1 MADGTINIDVLL
13 HKEKF
18 LPDYESIKN
27 LLTNLGTNT
36 GDKMD
41 QDFTANADK
50 MANKARS
57 AHDRIREEMGK
68 TVKQVIKADTTEFG
82 EKVSRADRSRQKFKN
97 PVKQR
102 FKADFSGFNRGIKG
116 ATRQIDTL
124 KEHTHRIRDVMAGTF
139 AGTLITNGLTAIV
152 NGLKAATQAG
162 MAYNKEQDTM
172 RTVWTALTTEAPR
185 DGKELVNY
193 INSLSQ
199 HSIYAADTI
208 DRMAQS
214 FYHVHSNV
222 KETKDWTNAF
232 VALGSTLHMSNDAL
246 AESGEQFAK
255 IVAGGKA
262 SAEDMAVMIN
272 RFPMFGEA
280 LQKATGKSMKQL
292 YAMSAAGKMTATQF
306 TDALDYLGKK
316 YKGGTAEAMT
326 SFQGMTMYMQSRW
339 QVLTG
344 KIMNSSFKLTKSAA
358 KDLRD
363 LMSDDM
369 MEKYAK
375 LVSGAIS
382 KVTEGVASMVHY
394 IDKNKSSIV
403 DIFGSIGEI
412 VGLVG
417 KGAWDEIT
425 GMFKMI
431 PGVKSDGIKGVAE
444 GLKEIAK
451 HKDAVEN
458 VGKVLV
464 TYFMAK
470 KMVSAAHT
478 IWDIYKGIKGIA
490 SIPVNGIRKVMD
502 ALSTT
507 PSAGSSVVDAAAMTR
522 GERFGTAKAS
532 KGLLGGIASKLMPK
546 GLASKMLSFGKGL
559 GGKLVAGLGL
569 ALSAFDLVKAFTTK
583 DQNKKAENAG
593 KGIGGLLGA
602 GIGFALGGPAGAAI
616 GNIIGDLAGG
626 WVVKATKKF
635 GNGWNDWAKGYKP
648 HGIIAKIGFDTHEAM
663 FKLNNFTAKVE
674 KKHPKIAPVIRIA
687 DGVIKG
693 MWKAIM
699 LPEKTFATSFGLA
712 GKEAADLF
720 SGRFDKMWPD
730 FVKTSKSFLG
740 SVIDDAKNVWDTIT
754 GNRHVDK
761 KPKSKKSKKSKKDI
775 AEDEAI
781 EAMGTVK
788 VSKKDIANVKAM
800 IPVMKQYES
809 ALDGLK
815 KFLKKNDPTK
825 ELNSMNKRLKRSVD
839 GWDKL
844 AKPIKKIGDAFRALN
859 SFADSMKKDPFAQL
873 NHDLPKLDNTLKNVK
888 IGDNLKKL
896 KADLEHNNPTKTVD
910 KISESLSKNNKK
922 WKSFSKSS
930 SKAAESI
937 DKLVK
942 SMKGLDSNNAFYKL
956 QTQIV
961 NLESVLRNTKISA
974 SLNTLKTGLKN
985 NNPTNEIKAITK
997 GLKDNNPKD
1006 TLKAITKQF
1015 TQSSKTWD
1023 KFAKSSRSLTAGLN
1037 SLELSLKPFQK
1048 DRSFNNLNKDI
1059 ANLDKTLMRNKI
1071 GDSLKKLKKDLKN
1084 NNPSKELKAVSKEIR
1099 ADAKDWGKLAKP
1111 IKSLAKSF
1119 DSLSRSMRSIEKNK
1133 GVARLNSD
1141 LTKLER
1147 TAKKSRFGSELSKQF
1162 SIANK
1167 AAGDTGFV
1175 KVFHNMTNSI
1185 VRDLNRFKSTFE
1197 RDWERLWKDAANDEK
1212 KDVNKIESDLSSST
1226 NKMLKTENS
1235 FSNSFEKT
1243 WKSLGNTLRSSW
1255 KSVWKDIADLSNS
1268 GMHKT
1273 AGYINSGIQGI
1284 DYVLGKFGGSPKTI
1298 SPIKFASGTG
1308 LVENG
1313 RLTRG
1318 TLAMLN
1324 DGNDSPETNNVERVV
1339 KADGSSYEPAG
1350 NNVLHY
1356 LEPGDAVL
1364 NATENKMF
1372 KMSGLTHFADGTGIF
1387 SSSLFKGVN
1396 GGYQQLI
1403 ELAERLSSNVNKSFA
1418 ALFSKKPKIKGD
1430 VPKAFET
1437 VFKKQADKQG
1447 QKWWATVWDVINEA
1461 IGGASGDATGLLK
1474 AVEKYGTGKP
1484 YVWGATGPDSFD
1496 CSGLVMYALKQ
1507 AFGISYPHFS
1517 GDQIAR
1523 TQHISKDQLRP
1534 GDLIGNDEH
1543 IGVYAGNGKY
1553 WSAMS
1558 PSSHPNIGMSP
1569 VSTFPGT
1576 PIYGRVRGLKSEDD
1590 KKKKDTKADKGL
1602 VGLVK
1607 KELGPGVFSFIKK
1620 HLAPLVTDSDGVGT
1634 ASGGKV
1640 SGDLIREAAKIAGV
1654 SISASDIRH
1663 IENVIQHESG
1673 GNPTIVN
1680 HTDDNAKAGHPSKG
1694 ILQFIDSTFRHYAM
1708 PGHGNILSALDQLV
1722 AMFNDTTWRSDLTL
1736 GGWGPTGAV
1745 RHANGGWGQWGKLN
1759 IFNEVP
1765 GEPEVAINPSRATA
1779 DDLIMETIAERL
1791 KKAPNG
1797 KLAHALNAISHVPEQ
1812 AHQFAGKAIANI
1824 SNPTNTGANVAT
1836 AGEGCNIN
1844 TVINLDGKV
1853 IADATYPINQ
1863 ARQSKQIT
1871 IETKKR
1877 GGFH

>member
-68 TVKQVIKADTTEFG
+68 TVKQVIKADTTEFD
-82 EKVSRADRSRQKFKN
+82 EKTSRANRSRQKFKN
-97 PVKQR
+97 PVKQK
-102 FKADFSGFNRGIKG
+102 FQADFGNFNHGIKG
-116 ATRQIDTL
+116 TTKQVDTL
-124 KEHTHRIRDVMAGTF
+124 KEHTEKIKSVIAGTF
-139 AGTLITNGLTAIV
+139 MGSFLGNTVSNAWASLKSRIGEAKDAVTEYNAKQQVMNATWKTLTGSAKDGKGMVDMV
-152 NGLKAATQAG
+152 N
-162 MAYNKEQDTM
+162 TM
-172 RTVWTALTTEAPR
+172 STALGQDVDVT
-185 DGKELVNY
+185 DEL
-193 INSLSQ
+193 
-199 HSIYAADTI
+199 
-208 DRMAQS
+208 AQQ
-214 FYHVHSNV
+214 FYHVYNN
-222 KETKDWTNAF
+222 KDKTEELTKSMLT
-232 VALGSTLHMSNDAL
+232 LGDAIGMGGDRLKQVGLDLTHTLSSGKMQLGDFNQISDA
-246 AESGEQFAK
+246 
-255 IVAGGKA
+255 
-262 SAEDMAVMIN
+262 
-272 RFPMFGEA
+272 FPMFGEK
-280 LQKATGKSMKQL
+280 LLDYERKVQHSSKLSMSTLRDQ
-292 YAMSAAGKMTATQF
+292 MSAGKISAQDAANVINGLGQKYKDSADNLMQTLPGMTRKLKSQIPKLFNDILSPILESKNPIVGKISEWSSDPKTEQEF
-306 TDALDYLGKK
+306 QGLGKK
-316 YKGGTAEAMT
+316 VNKGMQDVMSKLSSAMGGNDISSSLDNMIENFGDFVSNT
-326 SFQGMTMYMQSRW
+326 LHWVADHSKSITNIFKSIGSIAGSLGKGIW
-339 QVLTG
+339 EGITG
-344 KIMNSSFKLTKSAA
+344 FFKL
-358 KDLRD
+358 
-363 LMSDDM
+363 
-369 MEKYAK
+369 
-375 LVSGAIS
+375 
-382 KVTEGVASMVHY
+382 
-394 IDKNKSSIV
+394 
-403 DIFGSIGEI
+403 
-412 VGLVG
+412 
-417 KGAWDEIT
+417 
-425 GMFKMI
+425 I
-431 PGVKSDGIKGVAE
+431 PGVKTDGIDSIAD
-444 GLKEIAK
+444 GLTAIAK
-451 HKDAVEN
+451 HKQGIED
-458 VGKVLV
+458 VGKALV
-464 TYFMAK
+464 TYFVAK
-470 KMVSAAHT
+470 KLISAANS
-478 IWDIYKGIKGIA
+478 IKDIYRNLRDIA
-490 SIPVNGIRKVMD
+490 SISKDKIASVLDALKPKNIKLRVKWVGQKTLNIARGAVTKFGKIKATAIAVARWTGRAVIRLARASVAGISKLKSYAVLGAKWIGGKAVSLAVKGFTLIRSLTLSSLVPAMSSLWASIMSVNAAMLASPITWIVAGIAAVGVAIYELYKHFKPFRDTVNGI
-502 ALSTT
+502 
-507 PSAGSSVVDAAAMTR
+507 G
-522 GERFGTAKAS
+522 KA
-532 KGLLGGIASKLMPK
+532 I
-546 GLASKMLSFGKGL
+546 GKTFIDI
-559 GGKLVAGLGL
+559 GK
-569 ALSAFDLVKAFTTK
+569 
-583 DQNKKAENAG
+583 
-593 KGIGGLLGA
+593 
-602 GIGFALGGPAGAAI
+602 AI
-616 GNIIGDLAGG
+616 GNVVGGIWKKVTGTFSKIGG
-626 WVVKATKKF
+626 WISSHNPF
-635 GNGWNDWAKGYKP
+635 KGVSKW
-648 HGIIAKIGFDTHEAM
+648 IG
-663 FKLNNFTAKVE
+663 
-674 KKHPKIAPVIRIA
+674 
-687 DGVIKG
+687 G
-693 MWKAIM
+693 
-699 LPEKTFATSFGLA
+699 
-712 GKEAADLF
+712 
-720 SGRFDKMWPD
+720 
-730 FVKTSKSFLG
+730 
-740 SVIDDAKNVWDTIT
+740 IT
-754 GNRHVDK
+754 GGGKKKAK
-761 KPKSKKSKKSKKDI
+761 KPKKTTKI
-775 AEDEAI
+775 
-781 EAMGTVK
+781 TH
-788 VSKKDIANVKAM
+788 VSKKDIANLKAA
-800 IPVMKQYES
+800 IPVMKQYKT
-809 ALDGLK
+809 ALKGLK
-815 KFLKKNDPTK
+815 EALKKNDPTK
-825 ELNSMNKRLKRSVD
+825 LLKAMNKRLKSSI
-839 GWDKL
+839 GSWGKL
-844 AKPIKKIGDAFRALN
+844 AKPIKQIGSAFKALN
-859 SFADSMKKDPFAQL
+859 SFSKSMKSDPFNKL
-873 NHDLPKLDNTLKNVK
+873 NHDLPKLDKTLRNSK
-888 IGDNLKKL
+888 IGSNLKKLKKQLTDNDPTKVINKISRAISKNNSKWSKFGKSSKKVSDSVVALIKAMKSIDKSNSFKKLKDQLSKLNKTLDKSKITDNLKKL
-896 KADLEHNNPTKTVD
+896 KN
-910 KISESLSKNNKK
+910 
-922 WKSFSKSS
+922 
-930 SKAAESI
+930 
-937 DKLVK
+937 
-942 SMKGLDSNNAFYKL
+942 
-956 QTQIV
+956 
-961 NLESVLRNTKISA
+961 
-974 SLNTLKTGLKN
+974 GLKN
-985 NNPTNEIKAITK
+985 NNPTSNLKKVTK
-997 GLKDNNPKD
+997 GLKDNNPTKILKLMNKAFKSATKD
-1006 TLKAITKQF
+1006 WK
-1015 TQSSKTWD
+1015 S
-1023 KFAKSSRSLTAGLN
+1023 FAKTVKTLDKSLTGLYKEFTKFGKDKSISKLTMGIRSL
-1037 SLELSLKPFQK
+1037 
-1048 DRSFNNLNKDI
+1048 
-1059 ANLDKTLMRNKI
+1059 DKVISKNKI
-1071 GDSLKKLKKDLKN
+1071 GKSLKSLKQDLKKY
-1084 NNPSKELKAVSKEIR
+1084 NPVSELKKISNQISK
-1099 ADAKDWGKLAKP
+1099 DAKDWSKLAKP
-1111 IKSLAKSF
+1111 ISTLAKSF
-1119 DSLSRSMRSIEKNK
+1119 KTLSKSMKSIEKNK
-1133 GVARLNSD
+1133 GLSKLNKD
-1141 LTKLER
+1141 LDKLEK
-1147 TAKKSRFGSELSKQF
+1147 TAKRTKFGTEIKKQ
-1162 SIANK
+1162 IDVANK
-1167 AAGDTGFV
+1167 AVGNTGFI

-1185 VRDLNRFKSTFE
+1185 VHDLNRFKSNFK
-1197 RDWERLWKDAANDEK
+1197 RDWERLWKDAASDEK
-1212 KDVNKIESDLSSST
+1212 KEVNKIESDLSSST

-1243 WKSLGNTLRSSW
+1243 WKSLGNALRSNW

-1308 LVENG
+1308 LVEHG

-1387 SSSLFKGVN
+1387 SSSLFKDVN

-1620 HLAPLVTDSDGVGT
+1620 HLAPLVMDSDGVGT
-1634 ASGGKV
+1634 ASGGKA

-1663 IENVIQHESG
+1663 IESVIQHESG

-1680 HTDDNAKAGHPSKG
+1680 HWDKNAKLGHPSKG
-1694 ILQFIDSTFRHYAM
+1694 ILQFIDSTFMHYAM
-1708 PGHGNILSALDQLV
+1708 PGHKNILSALDQLV

-1812 AHQFAGKAIANI
+1812 AHQFAGKAIANV

-1836 AGEGCNIN
+1836 AGEGGNIN

>member
-18 LPDYESIKN
+18 LPDYDIVKK
-27 LLTNLGTNT
+27 LLTELGIGT
-36 GDKMD
+36 GDKME
-41 QDFTANADK
+41 QEFSSNADK
-50 MANKARS
+50 MSNKAQS
-57 AHDRIREEMGK
+57 VHNKIKDEMGK
-68 TVKQVIKADTTEFG
+68 AIKPVLKADTSEFD
-82 EKVSRADRSRQKFKN
+82 EKMSRANRSRQKFEN
-97 PVKQR
+97 PVKQK
-102 FKADFSGFNRGIKG
+102 FQADFSGFNHGVRKAINEIELLREKSKNFRSILAGTTIG
-116 ATRQIDTL
+116 NIIGNATMTGLSTL
-124 KEHTHRIRDVMAGTF
+124 KNGILGAANAGIQFDKQMQTML
-139 AGTLITNGLTAIV
+139 ATWTTLTGSA
-152 NGLKAATQAG
+152 
-162 MAYNKEQDTM
+162 KEGQKMVDM
-172 RTVWTALTTEAPR
+172 TT
-185 DGKELVNY
+185 
-193 INSLSQ
+193 
-199 HSIYAADTI
+199 
-208 DRMAQS
+208 
-214 FYHVHSNV
+214 
-222 KETKDWTNAF
+222 
-232 VALGSTLHMSNDAL
+232 
-246 AESGEQFAK
+246 
-255 IVAGGKA
+255 
-262 SAEDMAVMIN
+262 DMAAAAANSVDMVQDLN
-272 RFPMFGEA
+272 
-280 LQKATGKSMKQL
+280 QKL
-292 YAMSAAGKMTATQF
+292 YAVTNSADQTK
-306 TDALDYLGKK
+306 
-316 YKGGTAEAMT
+316 
-326 SFQGMTMYMQSRW
+326 
-339 QVLTG
+339 V
-344 KIMNSSFKLTKSAA
+344 LTKSILTLQDAFGQTDDA
-358 KDLRD
+358 VRGFTTQFSQMQANGKV
-363 LMSDDM
+363 SAQDM
-369 MEKYAK
+369 MSFVNVFPKIRTELLETMRQQTKNHNLTMQQMNDMMSAGKISAKTMDEVITGMGRKYQSATENFGATLDGMSRTIKGRLPSLLGSFVQPFVKVSNPIFGSVSKWVSDPKTNQVFEKAGNIVSRGMNRVVSAFNPK
-375 LVSGAIS
+375 EKGDFSKTANNLVTKFAENLSHSLEWIS
-382 KVTEGVASMVHY
+382 KHAGDLKTIA
-394 IDKNKSSIV
+394 K
-403 DIFGSIGEI
+403 SIGEI
-412 VGLVG
+412 TSDLTTGYISVLGDIFKIFTG
-417 KGAWDEIT
+417 AKGD
-425 GMFKMI
+425 
-431 PGVKSDGIKGVAE
+431 GVKAIADG
-444 GLKEIAK
+444 LSRMAK
-451 HKDAVEN
+451 HKDAIKTIGSVMA
-458 VGKVLV
+458 
-464 TYFMAK
+464 TYFVASKLIGGAETIGRMA
-470 KMVSAAHT
+470 
-478 IWDIYKGIKGIA
+478 IGLRDIA
-490 SIPVNGIRKVMD
+490 SVPVDKIRKVMD

-635 GNGWNDWAKGYKP
+635 GNGWNDWAKGFKP
-648 HGIIAKIGFDTHEAM
+648 HGIMAKVGFDTHEAL

-674 KKHPKIAPVIRIA
+674 KKHPVIAPMIRVSE
-687 DGVIKG
+687 GSIKS
-693 MWKAIM
+693 MWKAIQ
-699 LPEKTFATSFGLA
+699 LPEKSFAVGFGLS
-712 GKEAADLF
+712 GKEAGDLF
-720 SGRFDKMWPD
+720 SGHFNKMWPD
-730 FVKTSKSFLG
+730 LVKTSKGFLG
-740 SVIDDAKNVWDTIT
+740 SIIDDAKSVWDTIT

-761 KPKSKKSKKSKKDI
+761 KTKPKKSKKSKHKTST
-775 AEDEAI
+775 EEAI
-781 EAMGTVK
+781 EDVATVK
-788 VSKKDIANVKAM
+788 VTKKDIDNVKAI
-800 IPVMKQYES
+800 IPLIQDYED
-809 ALDGLK
+809 ALK
-815 KFLKKNDPTK
+815 SISK
-825 ELNSMNKRLKRSVD
+825 
-839 GWDKL
+839 
-844 AKPIKKIGDAFRALN
+844 
-859 SFADSMKKDPFAQL
+859 SMKSDPFKKL
-873 NHDLPKLDNTLKNVK
+873 SKSLPKLKKALKNNDISK
-888 IGDNLKKL
+888 EAKSQQ
-896 KADLEHNNPTKTVD
+896 KAV
-910 KISESLSKNNKK
+910 
-922 WKSFSKSS
+922 KSFSKAINSTNKAVNKLGKSNKNLVSFKKNISS
-930 SKAAESI
+930 
-937 DKLVK
+937 L
-942 SMKGLDSNNAFYKL
+942 YK
-956 QTQIV
+956 
-961 NLESVLRNTKISA
+961 
-974 SLNTLKTGLKN
+974 TLKS
-985 NNPTNEIKAITK
+985 
-997 GLKDNNPKD
+997 D
-1006 TLKAITKQF
+1006 
-1015 TQSSKTWD
+1015 
-1023 KFAKSSRSLTAGLN
+1023 
-1037 SLELSLKPFQK
+1037 
-1048 DRSFNNLNKDI
+1048 
-1059 ANLDKTLMRNKI
+1059 KI

-1084 NNPSKELKAVSKEIR
+1084 NNPSKELKAVSKEIKS
-1099 ADAKDWGKLAKP
+1099 DSKSWSKLAKP
-1111 IKSLAKSF
+1111 ISTLAKSF
-1119 DSLSRSMRSIEKNK
+1119 KTLSKSMKSIEKDKGLSKLNK
-1133 GVARLNSD
+1133 D
-1141 LTKLER
+1141 LSKLDR
-1147 TAKKSRFGSELSKQF
+1147 TAAKSKFGSELKKQF
-1162 SIANK
+1162 QIANK
-1167 AAGDTGFV
+1167 AVGNTGFI

-1185 VRDLNRFKSTFE
+1185 VRDLNRFKSNFK

-1243 WKSLGNTLRSSW
+1243 WKSLGNSLRSSW

-1339 KADGSSYEPAG
+1339 KADGRSYEPAG

-1403 ELAERLSSNVNKSFA
+1403 ELAERLSSSVNKSFA

-1430 VPKAFET
+1430 VPKAFESI
-1437 VFKKQADKQG
+1437 FKKQADKQG

-1590 KKKKDTKADKGL
+1590 KKKDTKADKGL

-1620 HLAPLVTDSDGVGT
+1620 HLAPLVMDSDGVGT

-1663 IENVIQHESG
+1663 IESVIQHESG

-1680 HTDDNAKAGHPSKG
+1680 HWDKNAKLGHPSKG
-1694 ILQFIDSTFRHYAM
+1694 ILQFIDSTFMHYAM
-1708 PGHGNILSALDQLV
+1708 PGHKNILSALDQLV

-1812 AHQFAGKAIANI
+1812 AHQFAGKAIANV

-1836 AGEGCNIN
+1836 AGEGGNIN

>member
-27 LLTNLGTNT
+27 LLTNLGSNT

-68 TVKQVIKADTTEFG
+68 TVKQVIKADTTEFD

-124 KEHTHRIRDVMAGTF
+124 KEHTHRIREVMAGTF
-139 AGTLITNGLTAIV
+139 AGTLVTNGIIGIV
-152 NGLKAATQAG
+152 NGLKAATKAG
-162 MAYNKEQDTM
+162 MEFNKEQDTM

-185 DGKELVNY
+185 DGKELVDY
-193 INSLSQ
+193 INNLSQ

-478 IWDIYKGIKGIA
+478 IWDIYKGLKGIA
-490 SIPVNGIRKVMD
+490 SIPFKAIKGVFSLLKPKNIKLGVKWVGQKTLNIARGAVTAFGKMKATAIATVKWTGKTIIKLARATVQGFSKLKSYAIMSARWTGKTVVKLARASITGIGNLKSYAILGAKWVGGKAVSLAVRGLTLVRNITMTTLIPAMSSLWASIMSINAAILASPITWIIAGITALGVAVYETYKHFKPFRDVVNGIGRTFVKVFKGI
-502 ALSTT
+502 
-507 PSAGSSVVDAAAMTR
+507 GSFVGNVLDGIWKKVTGVFNKIGGWISDHNPFKGV
-522 GERFGTAKAS
+522 S
-532 KGLLGGIASKLMPK
+532 KWIGGIT
-546 GLASKMLSFGKGL
+546 
-559 GGKLVAGLGL
+559 GG
-569 ALSAFDLVKAFTTK
+569 D
-583 DQNKKAENAG
+583 NKKA
-593 KGIGGLLGA
+593 
-602 GIGFALGGPAGAAI
+602 
-616 GNIIGDLAGG
+616 
-626 WVVKATKKF
+626 
-635 GNGWNDWAKGYKP
+635 
-648 HGIIAKIGFDTHEAM
+648 
-663 FKLNNFTAKVE
+663 
-674 KKHPKIAPVIRIA
+674 
-687 DGVIKG
+687 
-693 MWKAIM
+693 
-699 LPEKTFATSFGLA
+699 
-712 GKEAADLF
+712 
-720 SGRFDKMWPD
+720 
-730 FVKTSKSFLG
+730 
-740 SVIDDAKNVWDTIT
+740 
-754 GNRHVDK
+754 K
-761 KPKSKKSKKSKKDI
+761 KPKKTTKI
-775 AEDEAI
+775 AH
-781 EAMGTVK
+781 
-788 VSKKDIANVKAM
+788 VSKKDIANLKAA
-800 IPVMKQYES
+800 IPVMKQYKT
-809 ALDGLK
+809 ALKGLK
-815 KFLKKNDPTK
+815 DALKKNDPTK
-825 ELNSMNKRLKRSVD
+825 RLKAMNKRLKSSI
-839 GWDKL
+839 GSWGKL
-844 AKPIKKIGDAFRALN
+844 AKPIKQIGSAFKALN
-859 SFADSMKKDPFAQL
+859 SFSKSMKSDPFDKL
-873 NHDLPKLDNTLKNVK
+873 NRDLPKLDKTLANSK
-888 IGDNLKKL
+888 IGENLKKL
-896 KADLEHNNPTKTVD
+896 KSDISKNDPSKIIN
-910 KISESLSKNNKK
+910 KISKSISKNNGK
-922 WKSFSKSS
+922 WSKFSNSANKA
-930 SKAAESI
+930 SKAIVSM
-937 DKLVK
+937 VK
-942 SMKGLDSNNAFYKL
+942 AMNGLDENNGFEKL
-956 QTQIV
+956 QNQIT
-961 NLESVLRNTKISA
+961 NLEKVLTNTKIGTE
-974 SLNTLKTGLKN
+974 LNKLKVTLKT
-985 NNPTNEIKAITK
+985 NNPTNELKAVTK
-997 GLKDNNPKD
+997 GLKDNNPKK
-1006 TLKAITKQF
+1006 TLSGITKGLTSNNKAWKSF
-1015 TQSSKTWD
+1015 SKSMKTMT
-1023 KFAKSSRSLTAGLN
+1023 KELKSLTSA
-1037 SLELSLKPFQK
+1037 LKPYEK
-1048 DRSFNNLNKDI
+1048 DRALSNLNKDV
-1059 ANLDKTLMRNKI
+1059 ATLDKTLSKNKI
-1071 GDSLKKLKKDLKN
+1071 GDSLKKLKKELKT
-1084 NNPSKELKAVSKEIR
+1084 NNPSKELKSISKEIKS
-1099 ADAKDWGKLAKP
+1099 DSKSWSKLAKP
-1111 IKSLAKSF
+1111 ISTLAKSF
-1119 DSLSRSMRSIEKNK
+1119 KTLSKSMKTIEKDKGLSKLNK
-1133 GVARLNSD
+1133 D
-1141 LTKLER
+1141 LSKLDK
-1147 TAKKSRFGSELSKQF
+1147 TASKSKFGSELKKQF
-1162 SIANK
+1162 QIANK
-1167 AAGDTGFV
+1167 AVGNTGFI
-1175 KVFHNMTNSI
+1175 KVFHDMTNSI
-1185 VRDLNRFKSTFE
+1185 VRDLNRFKSNFK
-1197 RDWERLWKDAANDEK
+1197 RDWERLWKDAASDEK
-1212 KDVNKIESDLSSST
+1212 KEVNKIESDLSSST

-1339 KADGSSYEPAG
+1339 KADGRSYEPTG

-1620 HLAPLVTDSDGVGT
+1620 HLAPLVMDSDGVGT

-1694 ILQFIDSTFRHYAM
+1694 ILQFIDSTFMHYAM
-1708 PGHGNILSALDQLV
+1708 PGHKNILSALDQLV

-1812 AHQFAGKAIANI
+1812 AHQFAGKAIANV
-1824 SNPTNTGANVAT
+1824 SNPTNTGASVAM
-1836 AGEGCNIN
+1836 AGEGGNIN
-1844 TVINLDGKV
+1844 TTVLLDSKT
-1853 IADATYPINQ
+1853 IADVTYPINQ
-1863 ARQSKQIT
+1863 ARQAKQIT

>member
-27 LLTNLGTNT
+27 LLTNLGANT

-41 QDFTANADK
+41 QDFAANADK

-68 TVKQVIKADTTEFG
+68 TVKQVLKADTSEFD
-82 EKVSRADRSRQKFKN
+82 EKTRRANRSRQKFKN
-97 PVKQR
+97 PVKQK
-102 FKADFSGFNRGIKG
+102 FQADFGNFNHGIKG
-116 ATRQIDTL
+116 TTKQVDTL
-124 KEHTHRIRDVMAGTF
+124 KEHTEKIKSVIAGTF
-139 AGTLITNGLTAIV
+139 MGSFLGNTVSNAWASLKSRIGEAKDAVTEYNAKQQVMNATWKTLTGSAKDGKGMVDMV
-152 NGLKAATQAG
+152 N
-162 MAYNKEQDTM
+162 TM
-172 RTVWTALTTEAPR
+172 STALGQDVDVT
-185 DGKELVNY
+185 DEL
-193 INSLSQ
+193 
-199 HSIYAADTI
+199 
-208 DRMAQS
+208 AQQ
-214 FYHVHSNV
+214 FYHVYNN
-222 KETKDWTNAF
+222 KDKTEELTKSMLT
-232 VALGSTLHMSNDAL
+232 LGDAIGMGGDRLKQVGLDLTHTLSSRKMQLGDFNQISDA
-246 AESGEQFAK
+246 
-255 IVAGGKA
+255 
-262 SAEDMAVMIN
+262 
-272 RFPMFGEA
+272 FPMFGEK
-280 LQKATGKSMKQL
+280 LLDYERKVQHSSKLSMSTLRDQ
-292 YAMSAAGKMTATQF
+292 MSAGKISAQDAANVINGLGQKYKDSADNLMQTLPGMTRKLKSQIPKLFNDILSPILESKNPIVGKISEWSSDPKTEQEF
-306 TDALDYLGKK
+306 QGLGKK
-316 YKGGTAEAMT
+316 VNKGMQDVMSKFSSAMGGKDISSSLDNMIENFGDFVSNT
-326 SFQGMTMYMQSRW
+326 LHWVADHSKSITNIFKSIGSIAGSLGKGIW
-339 QVLTG
+339 EGITG
-344 KIMNSSFKLTKSAA
+344 FFKL
-358 KDLRD
+358 
-363 LMSDDM
+363 
-369 MEKYAK
+369 
-375 LVSGAIS
+375 
-382 KVTEGVASMVHY
+382 
-394 IDKNKSSIV
+394 
-403 DIFGSIGEI
+403 
-412 VGLVG
+412 
-417 KGAWDEIT
+417 
-425 GMFKMI
+425 I
-431 PGVKSDGIKGVAE
+431 PGVKTDGIDSIAD
-444 GLKEIAK
+444 GLTAIAK
-451 HKDAVEN
+451 HKQGIED
-458 VGKVLV
+458 VGKALV
-464 TYFMAK
+464 TYFVAK
-470 KMVSAAHT
+470 KLISAANS
-478 IWDIYKGIKGIA
+478 IKDIYRNLRDIA
-490 SIPVNGIRKVMD
+490 SISKDKIASVLDALKPKNIKLRVKWVGQKTLNIARGAVTKFGKIKATAIAAARWAGRAVIRLARASVAGISKLKSYAVLGAKWIGGKAVSLAVKGFTLIRSLTLSSLVPAMSSLWASIMSVNAAMLASPITWIVAGIAAVGVAIYELYKHFKPFRDTVNGI
-502 ALSTT
+502 
-507 PSAGSSVVDAAAMTR
+507 G
-522 GERFGTAKAS
+522 KA
-532 KGLLGGIASKLMPK
+532 I
-546 GLASKMLSFGKGL
+546 GKTFIDI
-559 GGKLVAGLGL
+559 GK
-569 ALSAFDLVKAFTTK
+569 
-583 DQNKKAENAG
+583 
-593 KGIGGLLGA
+593 
-602 GIGFALGGPAGAAI
+602 AI
-616 GNIIGDLAGG
+616 GNVVGGIWKKVTGTFSKIGG
-626 WVVKATKKF
+626 WISSHNPF
-635 GNGWNDWAKGYKP
+635 KGVSKW
-648 HGIIAKIGFDTHEAM
+648 IG
-663 FKLNNFTAKVE
+663 
-674 KKHPKIAPVIRIA
+674 
-687 DGVIKG
+687 G
-693 MWKAIM
+693 
-699 LPEKTFATSFGLA
+699 
-712 GKEAADLF
+712 
-720 SGRFDKMWPD
+720 
-730 FVKTSKSFLG
+730 
-740 SVIDDAKNVWDTIT
+740 IT
-754 GNRHVDK
+754 GGGKKKAK
-761 KPKSKKSKKSKKDI
+761 KPKKTTKI
-775 AEDEAI
+775 
-781 EAMGTVK
+781 TH
-788 VSKKDIANVKAM
+788 VSKKDIANLKAA
-800 IPVMKQYES
+800 IPVMKQYKT
-809 ALDGLK
+809 ALKGLK
-815 KFLKKNDPTK
+815 EALKKNDPTK
-825 ELNSMNKRLKRSVD
+825 LLKAMNKRLKSSI
-839 GWDKL
+839 GSWGKL
-844 AKPIKKIGDAFRALN
+844 AKPIKQIGSAFKALN
-859 SFADSMKKDPFAQL
+859 SFSKSMKSDPFNKL
-873 NHDLPKLDNTLKNVK
+873 NHDLPKLDKTLRNSK
-888 IGDNLKKL
+888 IGSNLKKLKKQLTDNDPTKVINKISRAISKNNSKWSKFGKSSKKVSDSVVALIKAMKSIDKSNSFKKLKDQLSKLNKTLDKSKITDNLKKL
-896 KADLEHNNPTKTVD
+896 KN
-910 KISESLSKNNKK
+910 
-922 WKSFSKSS
+922 
-930 SKAAESI
+930 
-937 DKLVK
+937 
-942 SMKGLDSNNAFYKL
+942 
-956 QTQIV
+956 
-961 NLESVLRNTKISA
+961 
-974 SLNTLKTGLKN
+974 GLKN
-985 NNPTNEIKAITK
+985 NNPTSNLKKVTK
-997 GLKDNNPKD
+997 GLKDNNPTKILKLMNKAFKSATKD
-1006 TLKAITKQF
+1006 WK
-1015 TQSSKTWD
+1015 S
-1023 KFAKSSRSLTAGLN
+1023 FAKTVKTLDKSLTGLYKEFTKFGKDKSISKLTMGIRSL
-1037 SLELSLKPFQK
+1037 
-1048 DRSFNNLNKDI
+1048 
-1059 ANLDKTLMRNKI
+1059 DKVISKNKI
-1071 GDSLKKLKKDLKN
+1071 GKSLKSLKQDLKKY
-1084 NNPSKELKAVSKEIR
+1084 NPVSELKKISNQISK
-1099 ADAKDWGKLAKP
+1099 DAKDWSKLAKP
-1111 IKSLAKSF
+1111 ISTLAKSF
-1119 DSLSRSMRSIEKNK
+1119 KTLSKSMKSIEKNK
-1133 GVARLNSD
+1133 GLSKLNKD
-1141 LTKLER
+1141 LNKLDK
-1147 TAKKSRFGSELSKQF
+1147 TAAKSKFGSELKKQF
-1162 SIANK
+1162 QIANK
-1167 AAGDTGFV
+1167 AVGNTGFI
-1175 KVFHNMTNSI
+1175 KVFHGMTNSI
-1185 VRDLNRFKSTFE
+1185 VHDLNRFKSTFE
-1197 RDWERLWKDAANDEK
+1197 RDWERLWKDAASDEK
-1212 KDVNKIESDLSSST
+1212 KEVNKIESDLSSST

-1243 WKSLGNTLRSSW
+1243 WKSLGNALRSNW

-1284 DYVLGKFGGSPKTI
+1284 DYVLSKFGGSPKTI

-1496 CSGLVMYALKQ
+1496 CSGLVMYALKK

-1602 VGLVK
+1602 IGFVK

-1654 SISASDIRH
+1654 SITSGDIKH

-1680 HTDDNAKAGHPSKG
+1680 HTDRNAKLGHPSKG

-1708 PGHGNILSALDQLV
+1708 PGHRNILSALDQLV

-1812 AHQFAGKAIANI
+1812 AHQFAGKAIANV
-1824 SNPTNTGANVAT
+1824 SNPTNTGSSVAT
-1836 AGEGCNIN
+1836 AGEGGNIN

>member
-57 AHDRIREEMGK
+57 VHDRIREEMGK
-68 TVKQVIKADTTEFG
+68 TVKQVIKADTSEFD
-82 EKVSRADRSRQKFKN
+82 EKMSRANRSRQKFKN

-102 FKADFSGFNRGIKG
+102 FQADFSGFNRGIKG
-116 ATRQIDTL
+116 ATRNL
-124 KEHTHRIRDVMAGTF
+124 SLFKEHTEKIKSVIAGTF
-139 AGTLITNGLTAIV
+139 MGSFLGNTVSNAWASVTSHIGEAKEAVTEYNAKQQVMNATWKTLTGSVKDGKGMVDMV
-152 NGLKAATQAG
+152 N
-162 MAYNKEQDTM
+162 TM
-172 RTVWTALTTEAPR
+172 STALGQDVDVT
-185 DGKELVNY
+185 DEL
-193 INSLSQ
+193 
-199 HSIYAADTI
+199 
-208 DRMAQS
+208 AQQ
-214 FYHVHSNV
+214 FYHVYNN
-222 KETKDWTNAF
+222 KDKTEELTKSMLT
-232 VALGSTLHMSNDAL
+232 LGDAIGMGGDRLKQVGLDLTHTLSSGKMQLGDFNQISDA
-246 AESGEQFAK
+246 
-255 IVAGGKA
+255 
-262 SAEDMAVMIN
+262 
-272 RFPMFGEA
+272 FPMFGEK
-280 LQKATGKSMKQL
+280 LLEYERKVQHSSKLSMSTLRDQ
-292 YAMSAAGKMTATQF
+292 MSAGKISAQDAANVINGLGQKYKDSAENLMQTLPGMTRKLKSQIPKLFNDMLSPILQSKNPIVGKISEWSSDPKTEQEF
-306 TDALDYLGKK
+306 QGLGKK
-316 YKGGTAEAMT
+316 VNKGMQEVMSKFSSAMGGKDISSMLDGVIEKFGNFVSGTLHWVADHSKSIVSIFKSIGSISSSLGKGVWE
-326 SFQGMTMYMQSRW
+326 GI
-339 QVLTG
+339 TG
-344 KIMNSSFKLTKSAA
+344 FFKL
-358 KDLRD
+358 
-363 LMSDDM
+363 
-369 MEKYAK
+369 
-375 LVSGAIS
+375 
-382 KVTEGVASMVHY
+382 
-394 IDKNKSSIV
+394 
-403 DIFGSIGEI
+403 
-412 VGLVG
+412 
-417 KGAWDEIT
+417 
-425 GMFKMI
+425 I
-431 PGVKSDGIKGVAE
+431 PGVKSDGIDGIAD
-444 GLKEIAK
+444 GLKSISE
-451 HKDAVEN
+451 HKKGIEDI
-458 VGKVLV
+458 GKILV
-464 TYFMAK
+464 AYFVTK
-470 KMVSAAHT
+470 KLASGARS

-490 SIPVNGIRKVMD
+490 SIPVNGVKKVMD
-502 ALSTT
+502 AVLSSSMASFDVKDA
-507 PSAGSSVVDAAAMTR
+507 SALSR
-522 GERFGTAKAS
+522 GERFGTTTGLSGMLRGLSS
-532 KGLLGGIASKLMPK
+532 KIMPRNLL
-546 GLASKMLSFGKGL
+546 SKMFSFGKNI
-559 GGKLVAGLGL
+559 GGKLVSGLGI
-569 ALSAFDLVKAFTTK
+569 ALSAFDLFKAFTSK
-583 DQNKKAENAG
+583 NQSKRAENVG

-602 GIGFALGGPAGAAI
+602 GIGFALGGPAGMAI
-616 GNIIGDLAGG
+616 GNIIGELAGG
-626 WVVKATKKF
+626 WVAKATKKF
-635 GNGWNDWAKGYKP
+635 GNGWNDWAKGFKP
-648 HGIIAKIGFDTHEAM
+648 HGIVAKVGFDTHEAL

-674 KKHPKIAPVIRIA
+674 KKHPVIAPMIRVSE
-687 DGVIKG
+687 GSVKS
-693 MWKAIM
+693 MWKAIQ
-699 LPEKTFATSFGLA
+699 LPEKSFAVGFGLS
-712 GKEAADLF
+712 GKEAGDLF
-720 SGRFDKMWPD
+720 SGHFNKMWPD
-730 FVKTSKSFLG
+730 LVKTSKGFLG
-740 SVIDDAKNVWDTIT
+740 SIIDDAKSVWDTIT
-754 GNRHVDK
+754 GNRHTSK
-761 KPKSKKSKKSKKDI
+761 KPKSKTPKGSKHKTSTEEAIEDVATVKVTKKDI
-775 AEDEAI
+775 D
-781 EAMGTVK
+781 
-788 VSKKDIANVKAM
+788 NVKAI
-800 IPVMKQYES
+800 IPLIQDYED
-809 ALDGLK
+809 ALK
-815 KFLKKNDPTK
+815 SISK
-825 ELNSMNKRLKRSVD
+825 
-839 GWDKL
+839 
-844 AKPIKKIGDAFRALN
+844 
-859 SFADSMKKDPFAQL
+859 SMKSDPFKKL
-873 NHDLPKLDNTLKNVK
+873 SKSLPKLKKALKNNDISK
-888 IGDNLKKL
+888 EAKSQQ
-896 KADLEHNNPTKTVD
+896 KAV
-910 KISESLSKNNKK
+910 
-922 WKSFSKSS
+922 KSFSKAINSTNKAINKLGKNNKNLVSFKKNISS
-930 SKAAESI
+930 
-937 DKLVK
+937 L
-942 SMKGLDSNNAFYKL
+942 YK
-956 QTQIV
+956 
-961 NLESVLRNTKISA
+961 
-974 SLNTLKTGLKN
+974 TLKN
-985 NNPTNEIKAITK
+985 
-997 GLKDNNPKD
+997 D
-1006 TLKAITKQF
+1006 
-1015 TQSSKTWD
+1015 
-1023 KFAKSSRSLTAGLN
+1023 
-1037 SLELSLKPFQK
+1037 
-1048 DRSFNNLNKDI
+1048 
-1059 ANLDKTLMRNKI
+1059 KI
-1071 GDSLKKLKKDLKN
+1071 GDSLKKLKKELKT
-1084 NNPSKELKAVSKEIR
+1084 NNPSKELKSISKEIKS
-1099 ADAKDWGKLAKP
+1099 DSKSWSKLAKP
-1111 IKSLAKSF
+1111 ISTLAKSF
-1119 DSLSRSMRSIEKNK
+1119 KTLSKSMKSIEKDKGLSKLNK
-1133 GVARLNSD
+1133 D
-1141 LTKLER
+1141 LSKLDK
-1147 TAKKSRFGSELSKQF
+1147 TASKSKFGSELKKQF
-1162 SIANK
+1162 QIANK
-1167 AAGDTGFV
+1167 AVGNTGFV
-1175 KVFHNMTNSI
+1175 KVFHDMTNSI
-1185 VRDLNRFKSTFE
+1185 VRDLNRFKSNFK
-1197 RDWERLWKDAANDEK
+1197 RDWELIWKDAANDEK

-1496 CSGLVMYALKQ
+1496 CSGLVMYALKK

-1602 VGLVK
+1602 IGFVK

-1654 SISASDIRH
+1654 SITSGDIKH

-1680 HTDDNAKAGHPSKG
+1680 HTDRNAKLGHPSKG

-1708 PGHGNILSALDQLV
+1708 PGHKNILSALDQLV

-1812 AHQFAGKAIANI
+1812 AHQFAGKAIANV
-1824 SNPTNTGANVAT
+1824 SNPTNTGASVAT
-1836 AGEGCNIN
+1836 AGEGGNIN

>member
-27 LLTNLGTNT
+27 LLTNLGSNT

-68 TVKQVIKADTTEFG
+68 TVKQVIKADTTEFD

-124 KEHTHRIRDVMAGTF
+124 KEHTHRIREVMAGTF
-139 AGTLITNGLTAIV
+139 AGTLVTNGIIGIV
-152 NGLKAATQAG
+152 NGLKAATKAG
-162 MAYNKEQDTM
+162 MEFNKEQDTM

-185 DGKELVNY
+185 DGKELVDY
-193 INSLSQ
+193 INNLSQ

-478 IWDIYKGIKGIA
+478 IWDIYKGLKGIA
-490 SIPVNGIRKVMD
+490 SIPFKAIKGVFSLLKPKNIKLGVKWVGQKTLNIARGAVTAFGKMKATAIATVKWTGKTIIKLARATVQGFSKLKSYAIMSARWTGKTVVKLARASITGIGNLKSYAILGAKWVGGKAVSLAVRGLTLVRNITMTTLIPAMSSLWASIMSINAAILASPITWIIAGITALGVAVYETYKHFKPFRDVVNGIGRTFVKVFKGI
-502 ALSTT
+502 
-507 PSAGSSVVDAAAMTR
+507 GSFVGNVLDGIWKKVTGVFNKIGGWISDHNPFKGV
-522 GERFGTAKAS
+522 S
-532 KGLLGGIASKLMPK
+532 KWIGGIT
-546 GLASKMLSFGKGL
+546 
-559 GGKLVAGLGL
+559 GG
-569 ALSAFDLVKAFTTK
+569 D
-583 DQNKKAENAG
+583 NKKA
-593 KGIGGLLGA
+593 
-602 GIGFALGGPAGAAI
+602 
-616 GNIIGDLAGG
+616 
-626 WVVKATKKF
+626 
-635 GNGWNDWAKGYKP
+635 
-648 HGIIAKIGFDTHEAM
+648 
-663 FKLNNFTAKVE
+663 
-674 KKHPKIAPVIRIA
+674 
-687 DGVIKG
+687 
-693 MWKAIM
+693 
-699 LPEKTFATSFGLA
+699 
-712 GKEAADLF
+712 
-720 SGRFDKMWPD
+720 
-730 FVKTSKSFLG
+730 
-740 SVIDDAKNVWDTIT
+740 
-754 GNRHVDK
+754 K
-761 KPKSKKSKKSKKDI
+761 KPKKTTKI
-775 AEDEAI
+775 AH
-781 EAMGTVK
+781 
-788 VSKKDIANVKAM
+788 VSKKDIANLKAA
-800 IPVMKQYES
+800 IPVMKQYKT
-809 ALDGLK
+809 ALKGLK
-815 KFLKKNDPTK
+815 DALKKNDPTK
-825 ELNSMNKRLKRSVD
+825 RLKAMNKRLKSSI
-839 GWDKL
+839 GSWGKL
-844 AKPIKKIGDAFRALN
+844 AKPIKQIGSAFKALN
-859 SFADSMKKDPFAQL
+859 SFSKSMKSDPFDKL
-873 NHDLPKLDNTLKNVK
+873 NRDLPKLDKTLANSK
-888 IGDNLKKL
+888 IGENLKKL
-896 KADLEHNNPTKTVD
+896 KSDISKNDPSKIIN
-910 KISESLSKNNKK
+910 KISKSISKNNGK
-922 WKSFSKSS
+922 WSKFSNSANKA
-930 SKAAESI
+930 SKAIVSM
-937 DKLVK
+937 VK
-942 SMKGLDSNNAFYKL
+942 AMNGLDENNGFEKL
-956 QTQIV
+956 QNQIT
-961 NLESVLRNTKISA
+961 NLEKVLTNTKIGTE
-974 SLNTLKTGLKN
+974 LNKLKVTLKT
-985 NNPTNEIKAITK
+985 NNPTNELKAVTK
-997 GLKDNNPKD
+997 GLKDNNPKK
-1006 TLKAITKQF
+1006 TLSGITKGLTSNNKAWKSF
-1015 TQSSKTWD
+1015 SKSMKTMT
-1023 KFAKSSRSLTAGLN
+1023 KELKSLTSA
-1037 SLELSLKPFQK
+1037 LKPYEK
-1048 DRSFNNLNKDI
+1048 DRALSNLNKDV
-1059 ANLDKTLMRNKI
+1059 ATLDKTLSKNKI
-1071 GDSLKKLKKDLKN
+1071 GDSLKKLKKELKT
-1084 NNPSKELKAVSKEIR
+1084 NNPSKELKSISKEIKS
-1099 ADAKDWGKLAKP
+1099 DSKSWSKLAKP
-1111 IKSLAKSF
+1111 ISTLAKSF
-1119 DSLSRSMRSIEKNK
+1119 KTLSKSMKTIEKDKGLSKLNK
-1133 GVARLNSD
+1133 D
-1141 LTKLER
+1141 LSKLDK
-1147 TAKKSRFGSELSKQF
+1147 TASKSKFGSELKKQF
-1162 SIANK
+1162 QIANK
-1167 AAGDTGFV
+1167 AVGNTGFI
-1175 KVFHNMTNSI
+1175 KVFHDMTNSI
-1185 VRDLNRFKSTFE
+1185 VRDLNRFKSNFK
-1197 RDWERLWKDAANDEK
+1197 RDWERLWKDAASDEK
-1212 KDVNKIESDLSSST
+1212 KEVNKIESDLSSST

-1339 KADGSSYEPAG
+1339 KADGRSYEPTG

-1590 KKKKDTKADKGL
+1590 KKKDTKADKGL

-1654 SISASDIRH
+1654 SITSGDIKH

-1680 HTDDNAKAGHPSKG
+1680 HTDRNAKLGHPSKG

-1708 PGHGNILSALDQLV
+1708 PGHKNILSALDQLV

-1836 AGEGCNIN
+1836 AGEGGNIN

>member
-57 AHDRIREEMGK
+57 VHDRIREEMGK
-68 TVKQVIKADTTEFG
+68 TVKQVIKADTTEFD

-116 ATRQIDTL
+116 ITRQIDTF

-559 GGKLVAGLGL
+559 GGKLVTGLGL
-569 ALSAFDLVKAFTTK
+569 SLSAFDLVKAFTTK

-648 HGIIAKIGFDTHEAM
+648 HGIIAKIGFDTREAM
-663 FKLNNFTAKVE
+663 FKLNNFTAKIE

-693 MWKAIM
+693 MWKTIM

-730 FVKTSKSFLG
+730 FVKTSKGFLG
-740 SVIDDAKNVWDTIT
+740 SVLDDAKNVWDTIT

-761 KPKSKKSKKSKKDI
+761 KPKSKKSKKFKHKTSTEEAIEDVATVKVTKKDI
-775 AEDEAI
+775 N
-781 EAMGTVK
+781 
-788 VSKKDIANVKAM
+788 NVKAI
-800 IPVMKQYES
+800 IPLMQDYED
-809 ALDGLK
+809 ALK
-815 KFLKKNDPTK
+815 SISK
-825 ELNSMNKRLKRSVD
+825 
-839 GWDKL
+839 
-844 AKPIKKIGDAFRALN
+844 
-859 SFADSMKKDPFAQL
+859 SMKSDPFKKL
-873 NHDLPKLDNTLKNVK
+873 GKSLPKL
-888 IGDNLKKL
+888 KK
-896 KADLEHNNPTKTVD
+896 A
-910 KISESLSKNNKK
+910 
-922 WKSFSKSS
+922 
-930 SKAAESI
+930 
-937 DKLVK
+937 
-942 SMKGLDSNNAFYKL
+942 
-956 QTQIV
+956 
-961 NLESVLRNTKISA
+961 
-974 SLNTLKTGLKN
+974 LKN
-985 NNPTNEIKAITK
+985 NNISKEAKSQKKAIK
-997 GLKDNNPKD
+997 NFS
-1006 TLKAITKQF
+1006 KAINATNKAV
-1015 TQSSKTWD
+1015 K
-1023 KFAKSSRSLTAGLN
+1023 KLGK
-1037 SLELSLKPFQK
+1037 
-1048 DRSFNNLNKDI
+1048 NNKNLVAFKKDI
-1059 ANLDKTLMRNKI
+1059 KSLDKTLRKNKI
-1071 GDSLKKLKKDLKN
+1071 ISYLKKLKKGLKA
-1084 NNPSKELKAVSKEIR
+1084 NNPSKELKSISKEIKS
-1099 ADAKDWGKLAKP
+1099 DSKNWSKLAKP
-1111 IKSLAKSF
+1111 ISTLAKSF
-1119 DSLSRSMRSIEKNK
+1119 KTLSKSMKSIEKDKGLSKLNK
-1133 GVARLNSD
+1133 D
-1141 LTKLER
+1141 LSKLDK
-1147 TAKKSRFGSELSKQF
+1147 TAAKSKFGSELKKQF
-1162 SIANK
+1162 QIANK
-1167 AAGDTGFV
+1167 AVGNTGFI

-1185 VRDLNRFKSTFE
+1185 IHDLNRFKSNFK

-1212 KDVNKIESDLSSST
+1212 KEVNKIESDLSSST

-1273 AGYINSGIQGI
+1273 AGYINGGIQGI

-1590 KKKKDTKADKGL
+1590 KKKDTKADKGL

-1654 SISASDIRH
+1654 SITSGDIKH

-1680 HTDDNAKAGHPSKG
+1680 HTDRNAKLGHPSKG

-1708 PGHGNILSALDQLV
+1708 PGHKNILSALDQLV

-1812 AHQFAGKAIANI
+1812 AHQFAGKAIANV
-1824 SNPTNTGANVAT
+1824 SNPTNTGASVAT
-1836 AGEGCNIN
+1836 AGEGGNIN

>member
-27 LLTNLGTNT
+27 LLTNLGANT

-68 TVKQVIKADTTEFG
+68 TVKQVIKADTTEFD

-124 KEHTHRIRDVMAGTF
+124 KEHTHRIREVMAGTF
-139 AGTLITNGLTAIV
+139 AGTLVTNGIIGIV
-152 NGLKAATQAG
+152 NGLKAATKAG
-162 MAYNKEQDTM
+162 MEFNKEQDTM
-172 RTVWTALTTEAPR
+172 RTVWTALTTEAPK
-185 DGKELVNY
+185 DGKELVDY

-425 GMFKMI
+425 GMFRMI

-451 HKDAVEN
+451 HKDALEN
-458 VGKVLV
+458 VGKVLM

-470 KMVSAAHT
+470 KLVSAAHT

-490 SIPVNGIRKVMD
+490 SIPINGIRKVMD

-569 ALSAFDLVKAFTTK
+569 ALSAFDLVKAFTSK

-635 GNGWNDWAKGYKP
+635 GNGWNDWAKGFKP
-648 HGIIAKIGFDTHEAM
+648 HGIIAKIGFDTREAM

-730 FVKTSKSFLG
+730 FVKTSKGFLG
-740 SVIDDAKNVWDTIT
+740 SVIDDAKSVWDTIT

-761 KPKSKKSKKSKKDI
+761 KLKSKKSKKSKKDI

-800 IPVMKQYES
+800 IPVMKDYES
-809 ALDGLK
+809 ALDKLK
-815 KFLKKNDPTK
+815 TFLKKNDPTK
-825 ELNSMNKRLKRSVD
+825 ELSSMNKRLKKSVD

-844 AKPIKKIGDAFRALN
+844 AKPIKKIGDAFKSLN
-859 SFADSMKKDPFAQL
+859 SFSKSMKSDPFDKL
-873 NHDLPKLDNTLKNVK
+873 NRDLPKLDKTLAKEK

-896 KADLEHNNPTKTVD
+896 KKE
-910 KISESLSKNNKK
+910 
-922 WKSFSKSS
+922 
-930 SKAAESI
+930 
-937 DKLVK
+937 
-942 SMKGLDSNNAFYKL
+942 
-956 QTQIV
+956 
-961 NLESVLRNTKISA
+961 
-974 SLNTLKTGLKN
+974 LKT
-985 NNPTNEIKAITK
+985 
-997 GLKDNNPKD
+997 
-1006 TLKAITKQF
+1006 
-1015 TQSSKTWD
+1015 
-1023 KFAKSSRSLTAGLN
+1023 
-1037 SLELSLKPFQK
+1037 
-1048 DRSFNNLNKDI
+1048 
-1059 ANLDKTLMRNKI
+1059 
-1071 GDSLKKLKKDLKN
+1071 
-1084 NNPSKELKAVSKEIR
+1084 NNPSKELKSISKEIK
-1099 ADAKDWGKLAKP
+1099 ADSKSWNKLAKP
-1111 IKSLAKSF
+1111 ISTLAKSF
-1119 DSLSRSMRSIEKNK
+1119 KTLSKSMKSIEKDKGLSKLNK
-1133 GVARLNSD
+1133 D
-1141 LTKLER
+1141 LSKLDK
-1147 TAKKSRFGSELSKQF
+1147 TASKSKFGSELKKQF
-1162 SIANK
+1162 QIANK
-1167 AAGDTGFV
+1167 AVGNTGFI
-1175 KVFHNMTNSI
+1175 KVFHDMTNSI
-1185 VRDLNRFKSTFE
+1185 VRDLNRFKSNFK
-1197 RDWERLWKDAANDEK
+1197 RDWERLWKDAASDEK
-1212 KDVNKIESDLSSST
+1212 KEVNKIESDLSSST

-1268 GMHKT
+1268 GMHKS

-1396 GGYQQLI
+1396 GSYQQLI

-1590 KKKKDTKADKGL
+1590 KKKDTKADKGL
-1602 VGLVK
+1602 VGFVK

-1620 HLAPLVTDSDGVGT
+1620 HLAPLVMDSDGVGT

-1663 IENVIQHESG
+1663 IESVIQHESG

-1680 HTDDNAKAGHPSKG
+1680 HWDKNAKLGHPSKG
-1694 ILQFIDSTFRHYAM
+1694 ILQFIDSTFMHYAM
-1708 PGHGNILSALDQLV
+1708 PGHKNILSALDQLV

-1812 AHQFAGKAIANI
+1812 AHQFAGKAIANV
-1824 SNPTNTGANVAT
+1824 SNPTNTGASVAT
-1836 AGEGCNIN
+1836 AGKGGNIN

>member
-27 LLTNLGTNT
+27 LLTNLGANT

-41 QDFTANADK
+41 QDFAANADK

-68 TVKQVIKADTTEFG
+68 TVKQVLKADTSEFD
-82 EKVSRADRSRQKFKN
+82 EKTRRANRSRQKFKN
-97 PVKQR
+97 PVKQK
-102 FKADFSGFNRGIKG
+102 FQADFGNFNHGIKG
-116 ATRQIDTL
+116 TTKQVDTL
-124 KEHTHRIRDVMAGTF
+124 KEHTEKIKSVIAGTF
-139 AGTLITNGLTAIV
+139 MGSFLGNTVSNAWASLKSRIGEAKDAVTEYNAKQQVMNATWKTLTGSAKDGKGMVDMV
-152 NGLKAATQAG
+152 N
-162 MAYNKEQDTM
+162 TM
-172 RTVWTALTTEAPR
+172 STALGQDVDVT
-185 DGKELVNY
+185 DEL
-193 INSLSQ
+193 
-199 HSIYAADTI
+199 
-208 DRMAQS
+208 AQQ
-214 FYHVHSNV
+214 FYHVYNN
-222 KETKDWTNAF
+222 KDKTEELTKSMLT
-232 VALGSTLHMSNDAL
+232 LGDAIGMGGDRLKQVGLDLTHTLSSGKMQLGDFNQISDA
-246 AESGEQFAK
+246 
-255 IVAGGKA
+255 
-262 SAEDMAVMIN
+262 
-272 RFPMFGEA
+272 FPMFGEK
-280 LQKATGKSMKQL
+280 LLDYERKVQHSSKLSMSTLRDQ
-292 YAMSAAGKMTATQF
+292 MSAGKISAQDAANVINGLGQKYKDSADNLMQTLPGMTRKLKSQIPKLFNDILSPILESKNPIVGKISEWSSDPKTEQEF
-306 TDALDYLGKK
+306 QGLGKK
-316 YKGGTAEAMT
+316 VNKGMQDVMSKFSSAMGGKDISSSLDNMIENFGDFVSNT
-326 SFQGMTMYMQSRW
+326 LHWVADHSKSITNIFKSIGSIAGSLGKGIW
-339 QVLTG
+339 EGITG
-344 KIMNSSFKLTKSAA
+344 FFKL
-358 KDLRD
+358 
-363 LMSDDM
+363 
-369 MEKYAK
+369 
-375 LVSGAIS
+375 
-382 KVTEGVASMVHY
+382 
-394 IDKNKSSIV
+394 
-403 DIFGSIGEI
+403 
-412 VGLVG
+412 
-417 KGAWDEIT
+417 
-425 GMFKMI
+425 I
-431 PGVKSDGIKGVAE
+431 PGVKTDGIDSIAD
-444 GLKEIAK
+444 GLTAIAK
-451 HKDAVEN
+451 HKQGIED
-458 VGKVLV
+458 VGKALV
-464 TYFMAK
+464 TYFVAK
-470 KMVSAAHT
+470 KLISAANS
-478 IWDIYKGIKGIA
+478 IKDIYRNLRDIA
-490 SIPVNGIRKVMD
+490 SISKDKIASVLDALKPKNIKLRVKWVGQKTLNIARGAVTKFGKIKATAIAAARWAGRAVIRLARASVAGISKLKSYAVLGAKWIGGKAVSLAVKGFTLIRSLTLSSLVPAMSSLWASIMSVNAAMLASPITWIVAGIAAVGVAIYELYKHFKPFRDTVNGI
-502 ALSTT
+502 
-507 PSAGSSVVDAAAMTR
+507 G
-522 GERFGTAKAS
+522 KA
-532 KGLLGGIASKLMPK
+532 I
-546 GLASKMLSFGKGL
+546 GKTFIDI
-559 GGKLVAGLGL
+559 GK
-569 ALSAFDLVKAFTTK
+569 
-583 DQNKKAENAG
+583 
-593 KGIGGLLGA
+593 
-602 GIGFALGGPAGAAI
+602 AI
-616 GNIIGDLAGG
+616 GNVVGGIWKKVTGTFSKIGG
-626 WVVKATKKF
+626 WISSHNPF
-635 GNGWNDWAKGYKP
+635 KGVSKW
-648 HGIIAKIGFDTHEAM
+648 IG
-663 FKLNNFTAKVE
+663 
-674 KKHPKIAPVIRIA
+674 
-687 DGVIKG
+687 G
-693 MWKAIM
+693 
-699 LPEKTFATSFGLA
+699 
-712 GKEAADLF
+712 
-720 SGRFDKMWPD
+720 
-730 FVKTSKSFLG
+730 
-740 SVIDDAKNVWDTIT
+740 IT
-754 GNRHVDK
+754 GGGKKKAK
-761 KPKSKKSKKSKKDI
+761 KPKKTTKI
-775 AEDEAI
+775 
-781 EAMGTVK
+781 TH
-788 VSKKDIANVKAM
+788 VSKKDIANLKAA
-800 IPVMKQYES
+800 IPVMKQYKT
-809 ALDGLK
+809 ALKGLK
-815 KFLKKNDPTK
+815 EALKKNDPTK
-825 ELNSMNKRLKRSVD
+825 LLKAMNKRLKSSI
-839 GWDKL
+839 GSWGKL
-844 AKPIKKIGDAFRALN
+844 AKPIKQIGSAFKALN
-859 SFADSMKKDPFAQL
+859 SFSKSMKSDPFNKL
-873 NHDLPKLDNTLKNVK
+873 NHDLPKLDKTLRNSK
-888 IGDNLKKL
+888 IGSNLKKLKKQLTDNDPTKVINKISRAISKNNSKWSKFGKSSKKVSDSVVALIKAMKSIDKSNSFKKLKDQLSKLNKTLDKSKITDNLKKL
-896 KADLEHNNPTKTVD
+896 KN
-910 KISESLSKNNKK
+910 
-922 WKSFSKSS
+922 
-930 SKAAESI
+930 
-937 DKLVK
+937 
-942 SMKGLDSNNAFYKL
+942 
-956 QTQIV
+956 
-961 NLESVLRNTKISA
+961 
-974 SLNTLKTGLKN
+974 GLKN
-985 NNPTNEIKAITK
+985 NNPTSNLKKVTK
-997 GLKDNNPKD
+997 GLKDNNPTKILKLMNKAFKSATKD
-1006 TLKAITKQF
+1006 WK
-1015 TQSSKTWD
+1015 S
-1023 KFAKSSRSLTAGLN
+1023 FAKTVKTLDKSLTGLYKEFTKFGKDKSISKLTMGIRSL
-1037 SLELSLKPFQK
+1037 
-1048 DRSFNNLNKDI
+1048 
-1059 ANLDKTLMRNKI
+1059 DKVISKNKI
-1071 GDSLKKLKKDLKN
+1071 GKSLKSLKQDLKKY
-1084 NNPSKELKAVSKEIR
+1084 NPVSELKKISNQISK
-1099 ADAKDWGKLAKP
+1099 DAKDWSKLAKP
-1111 IKSLAKSF
+1111 ISTLAKSF
-1119 DSLSRSMRSIEKNK
+1119 KTLSKSMKSIEKNK
-1133 GVARLNSD
+1133 GLSKLNKD
-1141 LTKLER
+1141 LNKLDK
-1147 TAKKSRFGSELSKQF
+1147 TAAKSKFGSELKKQF
-1162 SIANK
+1162 QIANK
-1167 AAGDTGFV
+1167 AVGNTGFI
-1175 KVFHNMTNSI
+1175 KVFHGMTNSI
-1185 VRDLNRFKSTFE
+1185 VHDLNRFKSTFE
-1197 RDWERLWKDAANDEK
+1197 RDWERLWKDAASDEK
-1212 KDVNKIESDLSSST
+1212 KEVNKIESDLSSST

-1243 WKSLGNTLRSSW
+1243 WKSLGNALRSNW

-1284 DYVLGKFGGSPKTI
+1284 DYVLSKFGGSPKTI

-1496 CSGLVMYALKQ
+1496 CSGLVMYALKK

-1602 VGLVK
+1602 IGFVK

-1654 SISASDIRH
+1654 SITSGDIKH

-1680 HTDDNAKAGHPSKG
+1680 HTDRNAKLGHPSKG

-1708 PGHGNILSALDQLV
+1708 PGHRNILSALDQLV

-1812 AHQFAGKAIANI
+1812 AHQFAGKAIANV
-1824 SNPTNTGANVAT
+1824 SNPTNTGASVAT
-1836 AGEGCNIN
+1836 AGEGGNIN

>member
-57 AHDRIREEMGK
+57 VHDRIREEMGK
-68 TVKQVIKADTTEFG
+68 TVKQVIKADTTEFD

-116 ATRQIDTL
+116 ITRQIDTF

-431 PGVKSDGIKGVAE
+431 PGVKSNGIKGVAE

-478 IWDIYKGIKGIA
+478 IWDIYNGIKGIA

-559 GGKLVAGLGL
+559 GGKLVTGLGL

-635 GNGWNDWAKGYKP
+635 GNGWNDWARGYKP
-648 HGIIAKIGFDTHEAM
+648 HGIIARIGFDTHEAM
-663 FKLNNFTAKVE
+663 FKVNNFIAKVE
-674 KKHPKIAPVIRIA
+674 RKHPVIAPVIRCS
-687 DGVIKG
+687 DGAIKG
-693 MWKAIM
+693 MWKAIQ
-699 LPEKTFATSFGLA
+699 LPIKGFATAFGLA

-740 SVIDDAKNVWDTIT
+740 SVIDDAKSFWDTIT

-761 KPKSKKSKKSKKDI
+761 KSKSKKSKKSKKDI

-800 IPVMKQYES
+800 IPVIKQYES
-809 ALDGLK
+809 TLDGLK

-839 GWDKL
+839 GWNKL
-844 AKPIKKIGDAFRALN
+844 SKPIKKIGSAFKSLK
-859 SFADSMKKDPFAQL
+859 SFAKEMKPDPF
-873 NHDLPKLDNTLKNVK
+873 
-888 IGDNLKKL
+888 
-896 KADLEHNNPTKTVD
+896 
-910 KISESLSKNNKK
+910 SK
-922 WKSFSKSS
+922 F
-930 SKAAESI
+930 
-937 DKLVK
+937 
-942 SMKGLDSNNAFYKL
+942 
-956 QTQIV
+956 
-961 NLESVLRNTKISA
+961 
-974 SLNTLKTGLKN
+974 
-985 NNPTNEIKAITK
+985 
-997 GLKDNNPKD
+997 
-1006 TLKAITKQF
+1006 
-1015 TQSSKTWD
+1015 
-1023 KFAKSSRSLTAGLN
+1023 
-1037 SLELSLKPFQK
+1037 
-1048 DRSFNNLNKDI
+1048 NKDLHK
-1059 ANLDKTLMRNKI
+1059 LDKTLKNNKI
-1071 GDSLKKLKKDLKN
+1071 GSSLKKLKSDLKKN
-1084 NNPSKELKAVSKEIR
+1084 DPSKQLKKISKEIK
-1099 ADAKDWGKLAKP
+1099 ADSKSWSKLAKP
-1111 IKSLAKSF
+1111 ISTLAKSF
-1119 DSLSRSMRSIEKNK
+1119 KTLSKSMKSIEKNK
-1133 GVARLNSD
+1133 GLSKLNKD
-1141 LTKLER
+1141 LDKLEK
-1147 TAKKSRFGSELSKQF
+1147 TAKRTKFGTEIKKQ
-1162 SIANK
+1162 IDVANK
-1167 AAGDTGFV
+1167 AVGNTGFI
-1175 KVFHNMTNSI
+1175 KIFHNMTNSI
-1185 VRDLNRFKSTFE
+1185 VHDLNRFKTTFE

-1212 KDVNKIESDLSSST
+1212 KEVNKIESDLSSSI

-1590 KKKKDTKADKGL
+1590 KKKDTKADKGL

-1654 SISASDIRH
+1654 SITSSDIKH

-1673 GNPTIVN
+1673 GNPTVVN
-1680 HTDDNAKAGHPSKG
+1680 HWDKNAKLGHPSKG
-1694 ILQFIDSTFRHYAM
+1694 ILQFIDSTFMHYAM
-1708 PGHGNILSALDQLV
+1708 PGHKNILSALDQLV

-1765 GEPEVAINPSRATA
+1765 GEPEVAINPNRATA

-1812 AHQFAGKAIANI
+1812 AHQFAGKAIANV

-1836 AGEGCNIN
+1836 AGEGGNIN

>member
-27 LLTNLGTNT
+27 LLTNLGANT

-41 QDFTANADK
+41 QDFAANADK

-68 TVKQVIKADTTEFG
+68 TVKQVLKADTSEFD
-82 EKVSRADRSRQKFKN
+82 EKTKRANRSRQKFKN

-185 DGKELVNY
+185 DGKELVDY

-451 HKDAVEN
+451 HKDAVED
-458 VGKVLV
+458 VGKVLM

-470 KMVSAAHT
+470 KLVSAAHT

-559 GGKLVAGLGL
+559 GLKLAGGIGL
-569 ALSAFDLVKAFTTK
+569 AMEGYDIFKSFTAKNKTEKA
-583 DQNKKAENAG
+583 KAVG
-593 KGIGGLLGA
+593 GSLGGLIGG
-602 GIGFALGGPAGAAI
+602 GIGFMLGGPAGARI
-616 GNIIGDLAGG
+616 GLILGNMAGEWAG
-626 WVVKATKKF
+626 KATKEF
-635 GNGWNDWAKGYKP
+635 GDGWNDWAKGYKP
-648 HGIIAKIGFDTHEAM
+648 HGIIARIGFDTHEAM
-663 FKLNNFTAKVE
+663 FKVNNFIAKVE
-674 KKHPKIAPVIRIA
+674 RKHPIIAPVIRFS
-687 DGVIKG
+687 DGAIKG
-693 MWKAIM
+693 MWKTIQ
-699 LPEKTFATSFGLA
+699 LPIKGFATAFGLA

-730 FVKTSKSFLG
+730 FVKTSKGFLG
-740 SVIDDAKNVWDTIT
+740 SVIDDAKSVWDTIT

-761 KPKSKKSKKSKKDI
+761 KSKSKKSKKSKKDI

-800 IPVMKQYES
+800 IPVIKQYES

-839 GWDKL
+839 GWNKL
-844 AKPIKKIGDAFRALN
+844 SKPIKKIGSAFKSLK
-859 SFADSMKKDPFAQL
+859 SFAKEMKPDPF
-873 NHDLPKLDNTLKNVK
+873 
-888 IGDNLKKL
+888 
-896 KADLEHNNPTKTVD
+896 
-910 KISESLSKNNKK
+910 SK
-922 WKSFSKSS
+922 F
-930 SKAAESI
+930 
-937 DKLVK
+937 
-942 SMKGLDSNNAFYKL
+942 
-956 QTQIV
+956 
-961 NLESVLRNTKISA
+961 
-974 SLNTLKTGLKN
+974 
-985 NNPTNEIKAITK
+985 
-997 GLKDNNPKD
+997 
-1006 TLKAITKQF
+1006 
-1015 TQSSKTWD
+1015 
-1023 KFAKSSRSLTAGLN
+1023 
-1037 SLELSLKPFQK
+1037 
-1048 DRSFNNLNKDI
+1048 NKDLHK
-1059 ANLDKTLMRNKI
+1059 LDKTLKNNKI
-1071 GDSLKKLKKDLKN
+1071 GSSLKKLKSDLKKN
-1084 NNPSKELKAVSKEIR
+1084 DPLKQLKKISKEIKS
-1099 ADAKDWGKLAKP
+1099 DSKSWSKLAKP
-1111 IKSLAKSF
+1111 ISTLAKSF
-1119 DSLSRSMRSIEKNK
+1119 KTLSKSMKSIEKNK
-1133 GVARLNSD
+1133 GLSKLNKD
-1141 LTKLER
+1141 LDKLEK
-1147 TAKKSRFGSELSKQF
+1147 TAKRTKFGTEIKKQ
-1162 SIANK
+1162 IDVANK
-1167 AAGDTGFV
+1167 AVGNTGFI

-1185 VRDLNRFKSTFE
+1185 VHDLNRFKSNFK
-1197 RDWERLWKDAANDEK
+1197 RDWERLWKDAASDEK
-1212 KDVNKIESDLSSST
+1212 KEVNKIESDLSSST

-1350 NNVLHY
+1350 NNVLQY

-1364 NATENKMF
+1364 NAIENKMF

-1387 SSSLFKGVN
+1387 SSSLFRGVN

-1430 VPKAFET
+1430 VPKAFENI
-1437 VFKKQADKQG
+1437 FKKQADKQG

-1484 YVWGATGPDSFD
+1484 YVWGAIGPDSFD

-1654 SISASDIRH
+1654 SITSGDIKH

-1680 HTDDNAKAGHPSKG
+1680 HTDRNAKLGHPSKG

-1708 PGHGNILSALDQLV
+1708 PGHKNILSALDQLV

-1765 GEPEVAINPSRATA
+1765 GEPEVAINPNRATA

-1812 AHQFAGKAIANI
+1812 AHQFAGKAIANV

-1836 AGEGCNIN
+1836 AGEGGNIN

>member
-27 LLTNLGTNT
+27 LLTNLGSNT

-68 TVKQVIKADTTEFG
+68 TVKQVIKADTTEFD

-124 KEHTHRIRDVMAGTF
+124 KEHTHRIREVMAGTF
-139 AGTLITNGLTAIV
+139 AGTLVTNGIIGIV
-152 NGLKAATQAG
+152 NGLKAATKAG
-162 MAYNKEQDTM
+162 MEFNKEQDTM

-185 DGKELVNY
+185 DGKELVDY
-193 INSLSQ
+193 INNLSQ

-246 AESGEQFAK
+246 AESGE
-255 IVAGGKA
+255 
-262 SAEDMAVMIN
+262 
-272 RFPMFGEA
+272 
-280 LQKATGKSMKQL
+280 
-292 YAMSAAGKMTATQF
+292 QF

-478 IWDIYKGIKGIA
+478 IWDIYKGLKGIA
-490 SIPVNGIRKVMD
+490 SIPFKAIKGVFSLLKPKNIKLDVKWVGQKTLNIARGAVTAFGKMKATAIATVKWTGKTIIKLARATVQGFSKLKSYAIMSARWTGKTVVKLARASITGIGNLKSYAILGAKWVGGKAVSLAVRGLTLVRNITMTTLIPAMSSLWASIMSINAAILASPITWIIAGITALGVAVYETYKHFKPFRDVVNGIGRTFVKVFKGI
-502 ALSTT
+502 
-507 PSAGSSVVDAAAMTR
+507 GSFVGNVLDGIWKKVTGVFNKIGGWISDHNPFKGV
-522 GERFGTAKAS
+522 S
-532 KGLLGGIASKLMPK
+532 KWIGGIT
-546 GLASKMLSFGKGL
+546 
-559 GGKLVAGLGL
+559 GG
-569 ALSAFDLVKAFTTK
+569 D
-583 DQNKKAENAG
+583 NKKA
-593 KGIGGLLGA
+593 
-602 GIGFALGGPAGAAI
+602 
-616 GNIIGDLAGG
+616 
-626 WVVKATKKF
+626 
-635 GNGWNDWAKGYKP
+635 
-648 HGIIAKIGFDTHEAM
+648 
-663 FKLNNFTAKVE
+663 
-674 KKHPKIAPVIRIA
+674 
-687 DGVIKG
+687 
-693 MWKAIM
+693 
-699 LPEKTFATSFGLA
+699 
-712 GKEAADLF
+712 
-720 SGRFDKMWPD
+720 
-730 FVKTSKSFLG
+730 
-740 SVIDDAKNVWDTIT
+740 
-754 GNRHVDK
+754 K
-761 KPKSKKSKKSKKDI
+761 KPKKTTKI
-775 AEDEAI
+775 AH
-781 EAMGTVK
+781 
-788 VSKKDIANVKAM
+788 VSKKDIANLKAA
-800 IPVMKQYES
+800 IPVMKQYKT
-809 ALDGLK
+809 ALKGLK
-815 KFLKKNDPTK
+815 DALKKNDPTK
-825 ELNSMNKRLKRSVD
+825 RLKAMNKRLKSSI
-839 GWDKL
+839 GSWGKL
-844 AKPIKKIGDAFRALN
+844 AKPIKQIGSAFKALN
-859 SFADSMKKDPFAQL
+859 SFSKSMKSDPFDKL
-873 NHDLPKLDNTLKNVK
+873 NRDLPKLDKTLANSK
-888 IGDNLKKL
+888 IGENLKKL
-896 KADLEHNNPTKTVD
+896 KSDISKNDPSKIIN
-910 KISESLSKNNKK
+910 KISKSISKNNGK
-922 WKSFSKSS
+922 WSKFSNSANKA
-930 SKAAESI
+930 SKAIVSM
-937 DKLVK
+937 VK
-942 SMKGLDSNNAFYKL
+942 AMNGLDENNGFEKL
-956 QTQIV
+956 QNQIT
-961 NLESVLRNTKISA
+961 NLEKVLTNTKIGTE
-974 SLNTLKTGLKN
+974 LNKLKVTLKT
-985 NNPTNEIKAITK
+985 NNPTNELKAVTK
-997 GLKDNNPKD
+997 GLKDNNPKK
-1006 TLKAITKQF
+1006 TLSGITKGLTSNNKAWKSF
-1015 TQSSKTWD
+1015 SKSMKTMT
-1023 KFAKSSRSLTAGLN
+1023 KELKSLTSA
-1037 SLELSLKPFQK
+1037 LKPYEK
-1048 DRSFNNLNKDI
+1048 DRALSNLNKDV
-1059 ANLDKTLMRNKI
+1059 ATLDKTLSKNKI
-1071 GDSLKKLKKDLKN
+1071 GDSLKKLKKELKT
-1084 NNPSKELKAVSKEIR
+1084 NNPSKELKSISKEIKS
-1099 ADAKDWGKLAKP
+1099 DSKSWSKLAKP
-1111 IKSLAKSF
+1111 ISTLAKSF
-1119 DSLSRSMRSIEKNK
+1119 KTLSKSMKTIEKDKGLSKLNK
-1133 GVARLNSD
+1133 D
-1141 LTKLER
+1141 LSKLDK
-1147 TAKKSRFGSELSKQF
+1147 TASKSKFGSELKKQF
-1162 SIANK
+1162 QIANK
-1167 AAGDTGFV
+1167 AVGNTGFI
-1175 KVFHNMTNSI
+1175 KVFHDMTNSI
-1185 VRDLNRFKSTFE
+1185 VRDLNRFKSNFK
-1197 RDWERLWKDAANDEK
+1197 RDWERLWKDAASDEK
-1212 KDVNKIESDLSSST
+1212 KEVNKIESDLSSST

-1339 KADGSSYEPAG
+1339 KADGRSYEPTG

-1620 HLAPLVTDSDGVGT
+1620 HLAPLVMDSDGVGT

-1694 ILQFIDSTFRHYAM
+1694 ILQFIDSTFMHYAM
-1708 PGHGNILSALDQLV
+1708 PGHKNILSALDQLV

-1812 AHQFAGKAIANI
+1812 AHQFAGKAIANV
-1824 SNPTNTGANVAT
+1824 SNPTNTGASVAM
-1836 AGEGCNIN
+1836 AGEGGNIN
-1844 TVINLDGKV
+1844 TTVLLDSKT
-1853 IADATYPINQ
+1853 IADVTYPINQ
-1863 ARQSKQIT
+1863 ARQAKQIT

>member
-57 AHDRIREEMGK
+57 VHDRIREEMGK
-68 TVKQVIKADTTEFG
+68 TVKQVIKADTTEFD

-116 ATRQIDTL
+116 VTRQIDTF

-375 LVSGAIS
+375 LVSGSIS

-458 VGKVLV
+458 VGKMLV

-559 GGKLVAGLGL
+559 GGKLVTGLGL
-569 ALSAFDLVKAFTTK
+569 SLSAFDLVKAFTTK

-648 HGIIAKIGFDTHEAM
+648 HGIIAKIGFDTREAM
-663 FKLNNFTAKVE
+663 FKLNNFTAKIE

-693 MWKAIM
+693 MWKTIM

-730 FVKTSKSFLG
+730 FVKTSKGFLG
-740 SVIDDAKNVWDTIT
+740 SVLDDAKNVWDTIT

-761 KPKSKKSKKSKKDI
+761 KPKSKKSKKFKHKTSTEEAIEDVATVKVTKKDI
-775 AEDEAI
+775 N
-781 EAMGTVK
+781 
-788 VSKKDIANVKAM
+788 NVKAI
-800 IPVMKQYES
+800 IPLMQDYED
-809 ALDGLK
+809 ALK
-815 KFLKKNDPTK
+815 SISK
-825 ELNSMNKRLKRSVD
+825 
-839 GWDKL
+839 
-844 AKPIKKIGDAFRALN
+844 
-859 SFADSMKKDPFAQL
+859 SMKSDPFKKL
-873 NHDLPKLDNTLKNVK
+873 SKSLPKL
-888 IGDNLKKL
+888 KK
-896 KADLEHNNPTKTVD
+896 A
-910 KISESLSKNNKK
+910 
-922 WKSFSKSS
+922 
-930 SKAAESI
+930 
-937 DKLVK
+937 
-942 SMKGLDSNNAFYKL
+942 
-956 QTQIV
+956 
-961 NLESVLRNTKISA
+961 
-974 SLNTLKTGLKN
+974 LKN
-985 NNPTNEIKAITK
+985 NNISKEAKSQKKAIK
-997 GLKDNNPKD
+997 NFS
-1006 TLKAITKQF
+1006 KAINATNKAV
-1015 TQSSKTWD
+1015 K
-1023 KFAKSSRSLTAGLN
+1023 KLGK
-1037 SLELSLKPFQK
+1037 
-1048 DRSFNNLNKDI
+1048 NNKNLVAFKKDI
-1059 ANLDKTLMRNKI
+1059 KSLDKTLRKNKI
-1071 GDSLKKLKKDLKN
+1071 ISYLKKLKKGLKA
-1084 NNPSKELKAVSKEIR
+1084 NNPSKELKSISKEIKS
-1099 ADAKDWGKLAKP
+1099 DSKNWSKLDKP
-1111 IKSLAKSF
+1111 ISTLAKSF
-1119 DSLSRSMRSIEKNK
+1119 KTLSKSMKSIEKDKGLSKLNK
-1133 GVARLNSD
+1133 D
-1141 LTKLER
+1141 LDKLEK
-1147 TAKKSRFGSELSKQF
+1147 TAKRTKFGTEIKKQ
-1162 SIANK
+1162 IDVANK
-1167 AAGDTGFV
+1167 AVGNTGFI
-1175 KVFHNMTNSI
+1175 KIFHNMTNSI
-1185 VRDLNRFKSTFE
+1185 VHDLNRFKTTFE

-1212 KDVNKIESDLSSST
+1212 KEVNKIESGLSSST

-1308 LVENG
+1308 LVEHG

-1350 NNVLHY
+1350 NNVLQY

-1507 AFGISYPHFS
+1507 AFGIQYPRVS
-1517 GDQIAR
+1517 GAQIRHAER
-1523 TQHISKDQLRP
+1523 ISKDQMRP

-1543 IGVYAGNGKY
+1543 IGVYMGNGYY

-1558 PSSHPNIGMSP
+1558 PSSHPNIGKSP

-1576 PIYGRVRGLKSEDD
+1576 PIYGRVRGLKVEDD
-1590 KKKKDTKADKGL
+1590 KKKDTKADKGL

-1654 SISASDIRH
+1654 SITSGDIKH

-1680 HTDDNAKAGHPSKG
+1680 HTDRNAKLGHPSKG

-1708 PGHGNILSALDQLV
+1708 PGHKNILSALDQLV

-1765 GEPEVAINPSRATA
+1765 GEPEVAINPNRATA

-1812 AHQFAGKAIANI
+1812 AHQFAGKAIANVN
-1824 SNPTNTGANVAT
+1824 NPTNTGASVAT
-1836 AGEGCNIN
+1836 AGEGGNIN

>member
-27 LLTNLGTNT
+27 LLTNLGANT

-68 TVKQVIKADTTEFG
+68 TIKQVLKADTSEFD
-82 EKVSRADRSRQKFKN
+82 EKTRLADRSRQKFKN

-124 KEHTHRIRDVMAGTF
+124 KEHTHRIREVMAGTL
-139 AGTLITNGLTAIV
+139 AGTLVTNGIIGIV
-152 NGLKAATQAG
+152 NGLKAATKAG
-162 MAYNKEQDTM
+162 MDFNKEQDTM

-185 DGKELVNY
+185 DGKELVDY

-458 VGKVLV
+458 VGKVLM

-470 KMVSAAHT
+470 KLVSAAHT

-559 GGKLVAGLGL
+559 GLKLAGGISLAMEGYDIFKSFTAKNKTEKAKAVGGSLGGL
-569 ALSAFDLVKAFTTK
+569 
-583 DQNKKAENAG
+583 
-593 KGIGGLLGA
+593 IGG
-602 GIGFALGGPAGAAI
+602 GIGFMLGGPAGARI
-616 GNIIGDLAGG
+616 GLILGNMAGEWAG
-626 WVVKATKKF
+626 KATKEF
-635 GNGWNDWAKGYKP
+635 GDGWNDWAKGYKP
-648 HGIIAKIGFDTHEAM
+648 HGIIARIGFDTHEAM
-663 FKLNNFTAKVE
+663 FKVNNFIAKVE
-674 KKHPKIAPVIRIA
+674 RKHPAIAPVIRFS
-687 DGVIKG
+687 DGAIKG
-693 MWKAIM
+693 MWKTIQ
-699 LPEKTFATSFGLA
+699 LPIKGFATAFGLA

-730 FVKTSKSFLG
+730 FVKTSKGFLG
-740 SVIDDAKNVWDTIT
+740 SVLDDAKNVWDTIT

-761 KPKSKKSKKSKKDI
+761 KPKSKKSKKSKHKTST
-775 AEDEAI
+775 EEAI
-781 EAMGTVK
+781 EDVATVK
-788 VSKKDIANVKAM
+788 VTKKDINNVKAI
-800 IPVMKQYES
+800 IPLMQDYED
-809 ALDGLK
+809 ALK
-815 KFLKKNDPTK
+815 SISK
-825 ELNSMNKRLKRSVD
+825 
-839 GWDKL
+839 
-844 AKPIKKIGDAFRALN
+844 
-859 SFADSMKKDPFAQL
+859 SMKSDPFKKL
-873 NHDLPKLDNTLKNVK
+873 SKSLPKL
-888 IGDNLKKL
+888 KK
-896 KADLEHNNPTKTVD
+896 A
-910 KISESLSKNNKK
+910 
-922 WKSFSKSS
+922 
-930 SKAAESI
+930 
-937 DKLVK
+937 
-942 SMKGLDSNNAFYKL
+942 
-956 QTQIV
+956 
-961 NLESVLRNTKISA
+961 
-974 SLNTLKTGLKN
+974 LKN
-985 NNPTNEIKAITK
+985 NNISKEAKSQKKAIK
-997 GLKDNNPKD
+997 NFS
-1006 TLKAITKQF
+1006 KAINATNKAV
-1015 TQSSKTWD
+1015 K
-1023 KFAKSSRSLTAGLN
+1023 KLGK
-1037 SLELSLKPFQK
+1037 
-1048 DRSFNNLNKDI
+1048 NNKNLVAFKKDI
-1059 ANLDKTLMRNKI
+1059 KSLDKTLRKNKI
-1071 GDSLKKLKKDLKN
+1071 ISYLKKLKKGLKA
-1084 NNPSKELKAVSKEIR
+1084 NNPSKELKSISKEIKS
-1099 ADAKDWGKLAKP
+1099 DSKSWSKLAKP
-1111 IKSLAKSF
+1111 ISTLAKSF
-1119 DSLSRSMRSIEKNK
+1119 KTLSKSMKSIEKDKGLSKLNK
-1133 GVARLNSD
+1133 D
-1141 LTKLER
+1141 LSKLDK
-1147 TAKKSRFGSELSKQF
+1147 TAAKSKFGSELKKQF
-1162 SIANK
+1162 QIANK
-1167 AAGDTGFV
+1167 AVGNTGFI
-1175 KVFHNMTNSI
+1175 KVFHDMTNSI
-1185 VRDLNRFKSTFE
+1185 VHDLNRFKSTFE

-1212 KDVNKIESDLSSST
+1212 KEVNKIESDLSSST

-1243 WKSLGNTLRSSW
+1243 WKSLGNSLRSSW

-1812 AHQFAGKAIANI
+1812 AHQFAGKAIANV

-1836 AGEGCNIN
+1836 AGEGGNIN
-1844 TVINLDGKV
+1844 TTVYLDSKT
-1853 IADATYPINQ
+1853 IADVTYPINQ
-1863 ARQSKQIT
+1863 ARQAKQIT

>member
-57 AHDRIREEMGK
+57 VHDRIREEMGK
-68 TVKQVIKADTTEFG
+68 TVKQVIKADTTEFD

-116 ATRQIDTL
+116 ITRQIDTF

-185 DGKELVNY
+185 DGKELVDY

-382 KVTEGVASMVHY
+382 KVTEGVAIMVHY

-444 GLKEIAK
+444 GLKEISK

-478 IWDIYKGIKGIA
+478 IWDIYKGLKSIA
-490 SIPVNGIRKVMD
+490 SIPFKAIKGVFSLLKPKNIKLGVKWVGQKTLDIAKGAVAKFGKMKAKAIAAVKWTGRTIIKLARTAVQGFSKLKSYAIMSAKWTGKTVVKLAQASVRGFGKLKSSAIIAAKWTGRTVVKLARASITGIGNLKSYAILGAKWVGGKAVSLAVRGFTLVRNITMTTLIPAMSSLWASIMSINAAILASPITWIIAGITALGVAVYETYKHFKPFRDVVNGIGRTFVKVFKGI
-502 ALSTT
+502 
-507 PSAGSSVVDAAAMTR
+507 GSFVGNILDGIWKKVTGVFNKIGGWISDHNPFKGV
-522 GERFGTAKAS
+522 S
-532 KGLLGGIASKLMPK
+532 KWIGGIT
-546 GLASKMLSFGKGL
+546 
-559 GGKLVAGLGL
+559 GGG
-569 ALSAFDLVKAFTTK
+569 
-583 DQNKKAENAG
+583 NKKA
-593 KGIGGLLGA
+593 
-602 GIGFALGGPAGAAI
+602 
-616 GNIIGDLAGG
+616 
-626 WVVKATKKF
+626 
-635 GNGWNDWAKGYKP
+635 
-648 HGIIAKIGFDTHEAM
+648 
-663 FKLNNFTAKVE
+663 
-674 KKHPKIAPVIRIA
+674 
-687 DGVIKG
+687 
-693 MWKAIM
+693 
-699 LPEKTFATSFGLA
+699 
-712 GKEAADLF
+712 
-720 SGRFDKMWPD
+720 
-730 FVKTSKSFLG
+730 
-740 SVIDDAKNVWDTIT
+740 
-754 GNRHVDK
+754 K
-761 KPKSKKSKKSKKDI
+761 KPKKTTKI
-775 AEDEAI
+775 AH
-781 EAMGTVK
+781 
-788 VSKKDIANVKAM
+788 VSKKDIANLKAA
-800 IPVMKQYES
+800 IPVMKQYKT
-809 ALDGLK
+809 ALKGLK
-815 KFLKKNDPTK
+815 EALKKNDPTK
-825 ELNSMNKRLKRSVD
+825 LLKAMNKRLKSSI
-839 GWDKL
+839 GSWGKL
-844 AKPIKKIGDAFRALN
+844 AKPIKQIGSAFKALN
-859 SFADSMKKDPFAQL
+859 SFSKSMKSDPFNKL
-873 NHDLPKLDNTLKNVK
+873 NHDLPKLDKTLRNSK
-888 IGDNLKKL
+888 IGSNLKKLKKQLTDNDPTKVINKISRAISKNNSKWSKFGKSSKKVSDSVVALIKAMKSIDKSNSFKKLKDQLSKLNKTLDKSKITDNLKKL
-896 KADLEHNNPTKTVD
+896 KN
-910 KISESLSKNNKK
+910 
-922 WKSFSKSS
+922 
-930 SKAAESI
+930 
-937 DKLVK
+937 
-942 SMKGLDSNNAFYKL
+942 
-956 QTQIV
+956 
-961 NLESVLRNTKISA
+961 
-974 SLNTLKTGLKN
+974 GLKN
-985 NNPTNEIKAITK
+985 NNPTSNLKKVTK
-997 GLKDNNPKD
+997 GLKDNNPTKILKLMNKAFKSATKD
-1006 TLKAITKQF
+1006 WK
-1015 TQSSKTWD
+1015 S
-1023 KFAKSSRSLTAGLN
+1023 FAKTVKTLDKSLTGLYKEFTKFGKDKSISKLTMGIRSL
-1037 SLELSLKPFQK
+1037 
-1048 DRSFNNLNKDI
+1048 
-1059 ANLDKTLMRNKI
+1059 DKVISKNKI
-1071 GDSLKKLKKDLKN
+1071 GKSLKSLKQDLKKY
-1084 NNPSKELKAVSKEIR
+1084 NPVSELKKISNQISK
-1099 ADAKDWGKLAKP
+1099 DAKDWSKLAKP
-1111 IKSLAKSF
+1111 ISTLAKSF
-1119 DSLSRSMRSIEKNK
+1119 KMLSKSMKSIEKNK
-1133 GVARLNSD
+1133 GLSKLNKD
-1141 LTKLER
+1141 LDKLEK
-1147 TAKKSRFGSELSKQF
+1147 TAKRTKFGTEIKKQ
-1162 SIANK
+1162 IDVANK
-1167 AAGDTGFV
+1167 AVGNTGFI

-1185 VRDLNRFKSTFE
+1185 VHDLNRFKSNFK
-1197 RDWERLWKDAANDEK
+1197 RDWERLWKDAASDEK
-1212 KDVNKIESDLSSST
+1212 KEVNKIESDLSSST

-1243 WKSLGNTLRSSW
+1243 WKSLGNALRSNW

-1590 KKKKDTKADKGL
+1590 NKKKDTKADKGL
-1602 VGLVK
+1602 VGFVK

-1620 HLAPLVTDSDGVGT
+1620 HLAPLVMDSDGVGT

-1663 IENVIQHESG
+1663 IESVIQHESG

-1680 HTDDNAKAGHPSKG
+1680 HWDKNAKLGHPSKG
-1694 ILQFIDSTFRHYAM
+1694 ILQFIDSTFMHYAM
-1708 PGHGNILSALDQLV
+1708 PGHKNILSALDQLV

-1812 AHQFAGKAIANI
+1812 AHQFAGKAIANV
-1824 SNPTNTGANVAT
+1824 SNPINTGVSVAT
-1836 AGEGCNIN
+1836 AGEGGNIN
-1844 TVINLDGKV
+1844 TTVYLDSKT
-1853 IADATYPINQ
+1853 IADVTYPINQ
-1863 ARQSKQIT
+1863 ARQAKQIT

>member
-27 LLTNLGTNT
+27 LLTNLGANT

-68 TVKQVIKADTTEFG
+68 TVKQVIKADTTEFD
-82 EKVSRADRSRQKFKN
+82 EKVNRADRNRQKFKD

-102 FKADFSGFNRGIKG
+102 FEADFSGFNRGIKG

-124 KEHTHRIRDVMAGTF
+124 KEHTHRIREVMAGTF
-139 AGTLITNGLTAIV
+139 AGTLVTNGIIGIV
-152 NGLKAATQAG
+152 NGLKAATKAG
-162 MAYNKEQDTM
+162 MEFNKEQDTM

-185 DGKELVNY
+185 DGKELVDY

-306 TDALDYLGKK
+306 TEALDYLGKK

-344 KIMNSSFKLTKSAA
+344 KIMDSSFKLTKSAA

-490 SIPVNGIRKVMD
+490 SIPVSGIRKVMD
-502 ALSTT
+502 ALSST
-507 PSAGSSVVDAAAMTR
+507 PSTGSSVVDAAAMTR

-532 KGLLGGIASKLMPK
+532 KGLLGGISSKLMPR
-546 GLASKMLSFGKGL
+546 GLPAKMFKFGKGL
-559 GGKLVAGLGL
+559 GLKLAGGIGL
-569 ALSAFDLVKAFTTK
+569 ALEGYDIFKSFTAKNKTEKA
-583 DQNKKAENAG
+583 KAVG
-593 KGIGGLLGA
+593 GSLGGLIGG
-602 GIGFALGGPAGAAI
+602 GIGFMLGGPAGARI
-616 GNIIGDLAGG
+616 GLILGNMAGEWAG
-626 WVVKATKKF
+626 KATKEF
-635 GNGWNDWAKGYKP
+635 GDGWNAWAKGYKP

-663 FKLNNFTAKVE
+663 FQLNNFIAKVE
-674 KKHPKIAPVIRIA
+674 RKHPVIAPVIRFG
-687 DGVIKG
+687 DGAIKG
-693 MWKAIM
+693 MWRTIQ
-699 LPEKTFATSFGLA
+699 LPIKGFATAFGLA

-720 SGRFDKMWPD
+720 SGRFNKMWPD

-740 SVIDDAKNVWDTIT
+740 SVVDDAKNVWGTIT
-754 GNRHVDK
+754 GNRHTES
-761 KPKSKKSKKSKKDI
+761 KPKSKGGKGSSKGKTST
-775 AEDEAI
+775 EEAI
-781 EAMGTVK
+781 EDVATVH

-800 IPVMKQYES
+800 IPVMKDYED
-809 ALDGLK
+809 ALGNLK
-815 KFLKKNDPTK
+815 SFLKKHDPTTDLK
-825 ELNSMNKRLKRSVD
+825 AMNKRLKGSVD

-844 AKPIKKIGDAFRALN
+844 SKPIKKIGSAFKSLN
-859 SFADSMKKDPFAQL
+859 SFAKEMKSDPFSKL
-873 NHDLPKLDNTLKNVK
+873 NKDLPKLDKTLKN
-888 IGDNLKKL
+888 
-896 KADLEHNNPTKTVD
+896 
-910 KISESLSKNNKK
+910 
-922 WKSFSKSS
+922 
-930 SKAAESI
+930 
-937 DKLVK
+937 
-942 SMKGLDSNNAFYKL
+942 
-956 QTQIV
+956 
-961 NLESVLRNTKISA
+961 
-974 SLNTLKTGLKN
+974 
-985 NNPTNEIKAITK
+985 
-997 GLKDNNPKD
+997 
-1006 TLKAITKQF
+1006 
-1015 TQSSKTWD
+1015 
-1023 KFAKSSRSLTAGLN
+1023 
-1037 SLELSLKPFQK
+1037 
-1048 DRSFNNLNKDI
+1048 
-1059 ANLDKTLMRNKI
+1059 NKI
-1071 GDSLKKLKKDLKN
+1071 GSSLKKLKSDLKKN
-1084 NNPSKELKAVSKEIR
+1084 DPSKELKKISKEIKG
-1099 ADAKDWGKLAKP
+1099 DAKDWNKLAKP
-1111 IKSLAKSF
+1111 ISTLAKSF
-1119 DSLSRSMRSIEKNK
+1119 KTLSKSMKSIEKDKGLSKLNK
-1133 GVARLNSD
+1133 D
-1141 LTKLER
+1141 LSKLDK
-1147 TAKKSRFGSELSKQF
+1147 TASKSNFGSELKKQF
-1162 SIANK
+1162 QIANK
-1167 AAGDTGFV
+1167 AVGNTGFV
-1175 KVFHNMTNSI
+1175 KVFHDMTNSI
-1185 VRDLNRFKSTFE
+1185 VRDLNRFKSNFK
-1197 RDWERLWKDAANDEK
+1197 RDWERLWKNAASDEK
-1212 KDVNKIESDLSSST
+1212 KEVNKIESDLSSST

-1339 KADGSSYEPAG
+1339 KADGRSYEPTG

-1403 ELAERLSSNVNKSFA
+1403 ELAERLSLNVNKSFA

-1590 KKKKDTKADKGL
+1590 KKKDTKADKGL

-1620 HLAPLVTDSDGVGT
+1620 HLAPLVMDSDGVGT

-1663 IENVIQHESG
+1663 IESVIQHESG

-1680 HTDDNAKAGHPSKG
+1680 HWDKNAKLGHPSKG
-1694 ILQFIDSTFRHYAM
+1694 ILQFIDSTFMHYAM
-1708 PGHGNILSALDQLV
+1708 PGHKNILSALDQLV

-1812 AHQFAGKAIANI
+1812 AHQFAGKAIANV
-1824 SNPTNTGANVAT
+1824 SNPNNTGANVAT
-1836 AGEGCNIN
+1836 AGEGGNIN
-1844 TVINLDGKV
+1844 TTVYLDSKT
-1853 IADATYPINQ
+1853 IADVTYPINQ
-1863 ARQSKQIT
+1863 ARQAKQIT

>member
-27 LLTNLGTNT
+27 LLTNLGSNT

-68 TVKQVIKADTTEFG
+68 TVKQVIKADTTEFD

-124 KEHTHRIRDVMAGTF
+124 KEHTHRIREVMAGTF
-139 AGTLITNGLTAIV
+139 AGTLVTNGIIGIV
-152 NGLKAATQAG
+152 NGLKAATKAG
-162 MAYNKEQDTM
+162 MEFNKEQDTM

-185 DGKELVNY
+185 DGKELVDY
-193 INSLSQ
+193 INNLSQ

-431 PGVKSDGIKGVAE
+431 PDVKSDGIKGVAE

-478 IWDIYKGIKGIA
+478 IWDIYKGLKGIA
-490 SIPVNGIRKVMD
+490 SIPFKAIKGVFSLLKPKNIKLDVKWVGQKTLNIARGAVTAFGKMKATAIATVKWTGKTIIKLARATVQGFSKLKSYAIMSARWTGKTVVKLARASITGIGNLKSYAILGAKWVGGKAVSLAVRGLTLVRNITMTTLIPAMSSLWASIMSINAAILASPITWIIAGITALGVAVYETYKHFKPFRDVVNGIGRTFVKVFKGI
-502 ALSTT
+502 
-507 PSAGSSVVDAAAMTR
+507 GSFVGNVLDGIWKKVTGVFNKIGGWISDHNPFKGV
-522 GERFGTAKAS
+522 S
-532 KGLLGGIASKLMPK
+532 KWIGGIT
-546 GLASKMLSFGKGL
+546 
-559 GGKLVAGLGL
+559 GG
-569 ALSAFDLVKAFTTK
+569 D
-583 DQNKKAENAG
+583 NKKA
-593 KGIGGLLGA
+593 
-602 GIGFALGGPAGAAI
+602 
-616 GNIIGDLAGG
+616 
-626 WVVKATKKF
+626 
-635 GNGWNDWAKGYKP
+635 
-648 HGIIAKIGFDTHEAM
+648 
-663 FKLNNFTAKVE
+663 
-674 KKHPKIAPVIRIA
+674 
-687 DGVIKG
+687 
-693 MWKAIM
+693 
-699 LPEKTFATSFGLA
+699 
-712 GKEAADLF
+712 
-720 SGRFDKMWPD
+720 
-730 FVKTSKSFLG
+730 
-740 SVIDDAKNVWDTIT
+740 
-754 GNRHVDK
+754 K
-761 KPKSKKSKKSKKDI
+761 KPKKTTKI
-775 AEDEAI
+775 AH
-781 EAMGTVK
+781 
-788 VSKKDIANVKAM
+788 VSKKDIANLKAA
-800 IPVMKQYES
+800 IPVMKQYKT
-809 ALDGLK
+809 ALKGLK
-815 KFLKKNDPTK
+815 DALKKNDPTK
-825 ELNSMNKRLKRSVD
+825 RLKAMNKRLKSSI
-839 GWDKL
+839 GSWGKL
-844 AKPIKKIGDAFRALN
+844 AKPIKQIGSAFKALN
-859 SFADSMKKDPFAQL
+859 SFSKSMKSDPFDKL
-873 NHDLPKLDNTLKNVK
+873 NRDLPKLDKTLANSK
-888 IGDNLKKL
+888 IGENLKKL
-896 KADLEHNNPTKTVD
+896 KSDISKNDPSKIIN
-910 KISESLSKNNKK
+910 KISKSISKNNGK
-922 WKSFSKSS
+922 WSKFSNSANKA
-930 SKAAESI
+930 SKAIVSM
-937 DKLVK
+937 VK
-942 SMKGLDSNNAFYKL
+942 AMNGLDENNGFEKL
-956 QTQIV
+956 QNQIT
-961 NLESVLRNTKISA
+961 NLEKVLTNTKIGTE
-974 SLNTLKTGLKN
+974 LNKLKVTLKT
-985 NNPTNEIKAITK
+985 NNPTNELKAVTK
-997 GLKDNNPKD
+997 GLKDNNPKK
-1006 TLKAITKQF
+1006 TLSGITKGLTSNNKAWKSF
-1015 TQSSKTWD
+1015 SKSMKTMT
-1023 KFAKSSRSLTAGLN
+1023 KELKSLTSA
-1037 SLELSLKPFQK
+1037 LKPYEK
-1048 DRSFNNLNKDI
+1048 DRALSNLNKDV
-1059 ANLDKTLMRNKI
+1059 ATLDKTLSKNKI
-1071 GDSLKKLKKDLKN
+1071 GDSLKKLKKELKT
-1084 NNPSKELKAVSKEIR
+1084 NNPSKELKSISKEIKS
-1099 ADAKDWGKLAKP
+1099 DSKSWSKLAKP
-1111 IKSLAKSF
+1111 ISTLAKSF
-1119 DSLSRSMRSIEKNK
+1119 KTLSKSMKTIEKDKGLSKLNK
-1133 GVARLNSD
+1133 D
-1141 LTKLER
+1141 LSKLDK
-1147 TAKKSRFGSELSKQF
+1147 TASKSKFGSELKKQF
-1162 SIANK
+1162 QIANK
-1167 AAGDTGFV
+1167 AVGNTGFI
-1175 KVFHNMTNSI
+1175 KVFHDMTNSI
-1185 VRDLNRFKSTFE
+1185 VRDLNRFKSNFK
-1197 RDWERLWKDAANDEK
+1197 RDWERLWKDAASDEK
-1212 KDVNKIESDLSSST
+1212 KEVNKIESDLSSST

-1339 KADGSSYEPAG
+1339 KADGRSYEPTG

-1620 HLAPLVTDSDGVGT
+1620 HLAPLVMDSDGVGT

-1663 IENVIQHESG
+1663 IESVIQHESG

-1680 HTDDNAKAGHPSKG
+1680 HWDKNAKLGHPSKG
-1694 ILQFIDSTFRHYAM
+1694 ILQFIDSTFMHYAM
-1708 PGHGNILSALDQLV
+1708 PGHKNILSALDQLV

-1812 AHQFAGKAIANI
+1812 AHQFAGKAIANV
-1824 SNPTNTGANVAT
+1824 SNPTNTGASVAT
-1836 AGEGCNIN
+1836 AGEGGNIN

>member
-57 AHDRIREEMGK
+57 VHDRIREEMGK
-68 TVKQVIKADTTEFG
+68 TVKQVIKADTTEFD

-116 ATRQIDTL
+116 VTRQIDTF

-559 GGKLVAGLGL
+559 GGKLVTGLGL

-648 HGIIAKIGFDTHEAM
+648 HGIIAKIGFDTREAM
-663 FKLNNFTAKVE
+663 FKLNNFTAKIE

-693 MWKAIM
+693 MWKTIM

-730 FVKTSKSFLG
+730 FVKTSKGFLG
-740 SVIDDAKNVWDTIT
+740 SVLDDAKNVWDTIT

-761 KPKSKKSKKSKKDI
+761 KPKSKKSKKFKHKTSTEEAIEDVATVKVTKKDI
-775 AEDEAI
+775 N
-781 EAMGTVK
+781 
-788 VSKKDIANVKAM
+788 NVKAI
-800 IPVMKQYES
+800 IPLMQDYED
-809 ALDGLK
+809 ALK
-815 KFLKKNDPTK
+815 SISK
-825 ELNSMNKRLKRSVD
+825 
-839 GWDKL
+839 
-844 AKPIKKIGDAFRALN
+844 
-859 SFADSMKKDPFAQL
+859 SMKSDPFKKL
-873 NHDLPKLDNTLKNVK
+873 SKSLPKL
-888 IGDNLKKL
+888 KK
-896 KADLEHNNPTKTVD
+896 A
-910 KISESLSKNNKK
+910 
-922 WKSFSKSS
+922 
-930 SKAAESI
+930 
-937 DKLVK
+937 
-942 SMKGLDSNNAFYKL
+942 
-956 QTQIV
+956 
-961 NLESVLRNTKISA
+961 
-974 SLNTLKTGLKN
+974 LKN
-985 NNPTNEIKAITK
+985 NNISKEAKSQKKAIK
-997 GLKDNNPKD
+997 NFS
-1006 TLKAITKQF
+1006 KAINATNKAV
-1015 TQSSKTWD
+1015 K
-1023 KFAKSSRSLTAGLN
+1023 KLGK
-1037 SLELSLKPFQK
+1037 
-1048 DRSFNNLNKDI
+1048 NNKNLVAFKKDI
-1059 ANLDKTLMRNKI
+1059 KSLDKTLRKNKI
-1071 GDSLKKLKKDLKN
+1071 ISYLKKLKKGLKA
-1084 NNPSKELKAVSKEIR
+1084 NNPSKELKSISKEIKS
-1099 ADAKDWGKLAKP
+1099 DSKNWSKLAKP
-1111 IKSLAKSF
+1111 ISTLAKSF
-1119 DSLSRSMRSIEKNK
+1119 KTLSKSMKSIEKDKGLSKLNK
-1133 GVARLNSD
+1133 D
-1141 LTKLER
+1141 LSKLDK
-1147 TAKKSRFGSELSKQF
+1147 TAAKSKFGSELKKQF
-1162 SIANK
+1162 QIANK
-1167 AAGDTGFV
+1167 AVGNTGFI

-1185 VRDLNRFKSTFE
+1185 VHDLNRFKSNFK

-1212 KDVNKIESDLSSST
+1212 KEVNKIESDLSSST

-1430 VPKAFET
+1430 VPKAFESI
-1437 VFKKQADKQG
+1437 FKKQADKQG

-1507 AFGISYPHFS
+1507 AFGIQYPRVS
-1517 GDQIAR
+1517 GAQIRHAER
-1523 TQHISKDQLRP
+1523 ISKDQMRP

-1543 IGVYAGNGKY
+1543 IGVYMGNGYY

-1558 PSSHPNIGMSP
+1558 PSSHPNIGKSP

-1576 PIYGRVRGLKSEDD
+1576 PIYGRVRGLKVEDD
-1590 KKKKDTKADKGL
+1590 KKKDTKADKGL

-1654 SISASDIRH
+1654 SITSSDIKH

-1673 GNPTIVN
+1673 GNPTVVN
-1680 HTDDNAKAGHPSKG
+1680 HWDKNAKLGHPSKG
-1694 ILQFIDSTFRHYAM
+1694 ILQFIDSTFMHYAM
-1708 PGHGNILSALDQLV
+1708 PGHKNILSALDQLV

-1765 GEPEVAINPSRATA
+1765 GEPEVAINPNRATA

-1812 AHQFAGKAIANI
+1812 AHQFAGKAIANV
-1824 SNPTNTGANVAT
+1824 SNPTNTGASVAT
-1836 AGEGCNIN
+1836 AGEGGNIN